1 MAKKKDVTTDNE
13 IFVAQKL
20 AEDELNIN
28 EINKPLEMLDFK
40 SFDNNKDLL
49 DYQQQALINAFRML
63 VAYFRDFKE
72 NKKEFYAFYQKH
84 YSFAHCDFA
93 KKKLNPLL
101 KSHFKVENHCVSFE
115 NFINR
120 LAFYMATGSG
130 KTIVIIKLVEL
141 LSVAIRMGLIPKK
154 NIMFF
159 SANEHLIKQFE
170 KEIEKYNRNKDY
182 FKQIDFKN
190 LKSVTNK
197 DFHHAPKNSFI
208 EKIALFYYR
217 ADLMSDEESKENLL
231 NYKDYWDNGE
241 NYVIL
246 DEAHKGN
253 KTESKRQAIF
263 SLLSLKGFLFNFSA
277 TFTEES
283 DLITAVYNLSVGEWV
298 KLGYGKESVLLKKNN
313 LNAFK
318 ELKDLNDREKEIAL
332 LKALLLLGMQ
342 KRHQT
347 EGYFYDPLMLV
358 FTHSVNVKNSDAEIF
373 FKTLARVI
381 ENDDG
386 SDFLKAKDDLL
397 EELKNPEFLFSDDK
411 DKGYKVN
418 VFKESLKSM
427 DFKGLKEEVFYA
439 SNGHIE
445 VIINPKNNQEIAFKL
460 NTSDKVFCLIRIGDI
475 TEWICE
481 KLKSVKVVSKNLSF
495 KEESYFSQI
504 DKSSINILVGSRTFD
519 TGWDSTRPSVI
530 LFLNIGL
537 DDDAKKLVKQ
547 SFGRGV
553 RIESVKNQR
562 QRLAYL
568 DIDEAIKKDLKPN
581 AAMLETLFVIP
592 TNHASL
598 EAILKIQKESENKG
612 ENRGSWR
619 EIKLEKTPI
628 KHALFV
634 PCYRKEQTNALKIS
648 PSASFKMSEK
658 NFKDLKE
665 YFHLM
670 SEKHFILKHEIY
682 DPKDYTLLK
691 EMIQTAHFKKVPTW
705 HYKDLDHMISEIK
718 GKKGY
723 TLLKDLIQ
731 TAHFKKVSTW
741 HYKDLDHMI
750 SEIKGKLYPNQKVPK
765 DEFNAL
771 DSEKIVHF
779 KRIKVRADKKEELI
793 QTIQEV
799 KEYAP
804 LDKET
809 LRIKIAQGEIDPYD
823 TEKHKQDKTF
833 KVDEAELLKL
843 KEHYYTPLI
852 KAKNCDWLKHV
863 VKVESESDFLEE
875 LLKIVETLQENY
887 DFWAF
892 SKIDEHLDN
901 LFIPYFNNAAERK
914 FFPDFIFWL
923 QKGGTQIICFIDPK
937 GSKHTDYE
945 HKADAYQLFK
955 DKIFN
960 PKNDP
965 NLKIKV
971 VLKFYGDKD
980 DVGERYRDD
989 WIKEGELKDFFLK
1002 QLA

>member
-1 MAKKKDVTTDNE
+1 MAKKKDLTSYNE

-20 AEDELNIN
+20 AEEELNTN
-28 EINKPLEMLDFK
+28 EINEPLERLDFK
-40 SFDNNKDLL
+40 SFDSNKELL

-63 VAYFRDFKE
+63 AAYFRDFKGS
-72 NKKEFYAFYQKH
+72 KKEFYAFYQEH
-84 YSFAHCDFA
+84 YSFAHCDFTH
-93 KKKLNPLL
+93 KKLNPLL
-101 KSHFKVENHCVSFE
+101 KDYFKVENGCVSFE

-159 SANEHLIKQFE
+159 SANENLIKQFE
-170 KEIEKYNRNKDY
+170 KEIEKYNRGKDY
-182 FKQIDFKN
+182 SKQINFKN
-190 LKSVTNK
+190 LKSVTHK
-197 DFHHAPKNSFI
+197 DFHRAPKDSFI
-208 EKIALFYYR
+208 KQIALFYYR

-253 KTESKRQAIF
+253 KSESKRQAIF

-313 LNAFK
+313 LSAFK
-318 ELKDLNDREKEIAL
+318 DLKDLNDREKEIAL

-342 KRHQT
+342 KRYKT
-347 EGYFYDPLMLV
+347 EGYFHDPLMLV
-358 FTHSVNVKNSDAEIF
+358 FTHSVNVENSDAEIF

-386 SDFLKAKDDLL
+386 NDFVKAKEDLL
-397 EELKNPEFLFSDDK
+397 EELKDPEFLFSGNK
-411 DKGYKVN
+411 DKNYKVK
-418 VFKESLKSM
+418 VFKEGLKGM

-439 SNGHIE
+439 NSGYIE

-475 TEWICE
+475 TEWICK

-504 DKSSINILVGSRTFD
+504 DRSSINILVGSRTFE

-568 DIDEAIKKDLKPN
+568 DIDEAIKENLKPN

-598 EAILKIQKESENKG
+598 EAILKIQKESENRG
-612 ENRGSWR
+612 ESRGSWR

-628 KHALFV
+628 KHTLFV
-634 PCYRKEQTNALKIS
+634 PCYKKEQTSILDLPEN
-648 PSASFKMSEK
+648 ASFKMSEK

-665 YFHLM
+665 YFNLM

-682 DPKDYTLLK
+682 DPKDYTQLK
-691 EMIQTAHFKKVPTW
+691 KMIQK
-705 HYKDLDHMISEIK
+705 
-718 GKKGY
+718 
-723 TLLKDLIQ
+723 
-731 TAHFKKVSTW
+731 AHFKKVSTW
-741 HYKDLDHMI
+741 HYKDLDYMI
-750 SEIKGKLYPNQKVPK
+750 AEIKGKLYPNQKVPK

-779 KRIKVRADKKEELI
+779 KRIKVKADKQEALI
-793 QTIQEV
+793 KTIQEV
-799 KEYAP
+799 KEHA
-804 LDKET
+804 
-809 LRIKIAQGEIDPYD
+809 PYD

-833 KVDEAELLKL
+833 KVDGTELLKL

-852 KAKNCDWLKHV
+852 KAKDCDWLKHV
-863 VKVESESDFLEE
+863 VKAKSEIDFLQE
-875 LLKIVETLQENY
+875 LQDQETTKTLQENY

-901 LFIPYFNNAAERK
+901 LFIPYINNVAERR

-923 QKGGTQIICFIDPK
+923 QKDDTQIICFIDPK
-937 GSKHTDYE
+937 GITYAVDWG
-945 HKADAYQLFK
+945 HKADAHKHLFK

-965 NLKIKV
+965 YFKIKV

-980 DVGERYRDD
+980 GVPEDYRDY
-989 WIKEGELKDFFLK
+989 WIQEGKLKDFFLT
-1002 QLA
+1002 LIA

>member
-1 MAKKKDVTTDNE
+1 MAKKKDLTTDNE

-20 AEDELNIN
+20 AEEELNTN
-28 EINKPLEMLDFK
+28 EINEPLERLDFK
-40 SFDNNKDLL
+40 SFDSNKELL

-101 KSHFKVENHCVSFE
+101 KSHFKVENQRVSFE
-115 NFINR
+115 NLINR

-159 SANEHLIKQFE
+159 SANENLIKQFE
-170 KEIEKYNRNKDY
+170 KEIEKYNRGKDY
-182 FKQIDFKN
+182 FKQIDFKS
-190 LKSVTNK
+190 LKSVTHK
-197 DFHHAPKNSFI
+197 DFYRAPKNVLKEM

-217 ADLMSDEESKENLL
+217 ADLINDEESKENLL

-253 KTESKRQAIF
+253 KSESKRQAIF

-313 LNAFK
+313 LSAFK
-318 ELKDLNDREKEIAL
+318 DLKDLNDREKEIAL

-342 KRHQT
+342 KRYKT

-358 FTHSVNVKNSDAEIF
+358 FTHSVNVENSDAEIF

-386 SDFLKAKDDLL
+386 NDFLKAKEDLL
-397 EELKNPEFLFSDDK
+397 EEIKNPEFLFSDDK
-411 DKGYKVN
+411 DKDYKVK
-418 VFKESLKSM
+418 VFKEGLKSM

-568 DIDEAIKKDLKPN
+568 DIDEAIKEKLKPN

-598 EAILKIQKESENKG
+598 EAILKFQKESENKG

-682 DPKDYTLLK
+682 NPKDYTLLK
-691 EMIQTAHFKKVPTW
+691 EMIQTV
-705 HYKDLDHMISEIK
+705 
-718 GKKGY
+718 
-723 TLLKDLIQ
+723 
-731 TAHFKKVSTW
+731 HFKKVSTW
-741 HYKDLDHMI
+741 HYKDLDYMI

-771 DSEKIVHF
+771 DNEKIVHF
-779 KRIKVRADKKEELI
+779 KRVKVKADKKEELVKK
-793 QTIQEV
+793 IQEV

-804 LDKET
+804 LDKE
-809 LRIKIAQGEIDPYD
+809 
-823 TEKHKQDKTF
+823 KHKQDRTF

-863 VKVESESDFLEE
+863 VKVKSESDFLEE
-875 LLKIVETLQENY
+875 LLKITETLQENY

-901 LFIPYFNNAAERK
+901 LFIPYIDNGATERK

-923 QKGGTQIICFIDPK
+923 QKGGAQIICFIDPK

-960 PKNDP
+960 PKDDP

-971 VLKFYGDKD
+971 VLKFYGNKD

>member
-1 MAKKKDVTTDNE
+1 MAKKKDLTTDNE

-20 AEDELNIN
+20 AEEELNAN
-28 EINKPLEMLDFK
+28 EINEPLERLDFK
-40 SFDNNKDLL
+40 SFDSNKELL

-84 YSFAHCDFA
+84 YSFANCDFA

-101 KSHFKVENHCVSFE
+101 KNSFKVENGCVKFE

-159 SANEHLIKQFE
+159 SANENLIKQFE
-170 KEIEKYNRNKDY
+170 KEIERYNRGKDY
-182 FKQIDFKN
+182 SKQIDFKN
-190 LKSVTNK
+190 LKSVTHK
-197 DFHHAPKNSFI
+197 DFFI
-208 EKIALFYYR
+208 EKITLFYYR
-217 ADLMSDEESKENLL
+217 ADLMNDEESKENLL

-253 KTESKRQAIF
+253 KSESKRQAIF

-342 KRHQT
+342 KRYQT
-347 EGYFYDPLMLV
+347 EGYFHDPLMLV

-411 DKGYKVN
+411 DKDYKIK
-418 VFKESLKSM
+418 VFKESLNDM

-439 SNGHIE
+439 NNGHIE

-460 NTSDKVFCLIRIGDI
+460 NTSDKVFCLIKIGDI

-504 DKSSINILVGSRTFD
+504 DKSSINILVGSRTFE

-568 DIDEAIKKDLKPN
+568 DIDEAIKEKLKPN

-598 EAILKIQKESENKG
+598 EAILKFQKESENKG

-634 PCYRKEQTNALKIS
+634 PCYRKEQASILKL
-648 PSASFKMSEK
+648 PESASFKMSEK

-682 DPKDYTLLK
+682 NPKDYTLLK
-691 EMIQTAHFKKVPTW
+691 EMIQTAHFKKV
-705 HYKDLDHMISEIK
+705 
-718 GKKGY
+718 
-723 TLLKDLIQ
+723 
-731 TAHFKKVSTW
+731 STW
-741 HYKDLDHMI
+741 HYKDLDYMI

-765 DEFNAL
+765 DEFNTL

-779 KRIKVRADKKEELI
+779 KRIKVKADKKEELVKA
-793 QTIQEV
+793 IQEV

-804 LDKET
+804 L
-809 LRIKIAQGEIDPYD
+809 D

-833 KVDEAELLKL
+833 KVDDAELLKL

-863 VKVESESDFLEE
+863 VKVKSESDFLEE
-875 LLKIVETLQENY
+875 LLKITETLQENY

-901 LFIPYFNNAAERK
+901 LFIPYIDNAAERH

-923 QKGGTQIICFIDPK
+923 EKGGTQIICFIDPK

-971 VLKFYGDKD
+971 VLKFYGNKD

>member
-1 MAKKKDVTTDNE
+1 MAKKKDLTTDNE

-20 AEDELNIN
+20 AEDELNTN
-28 EINKPLEMLDFK
+28 EINEPLEMLDFK
-40 SFDNNKDLL
+40 SFDSNKELL

-63 VAYFRDFKE
+63 VAYFKDFKGS
-72 NKKEFYAFYQKH
+72 KKEFYAFYQKH
-84 YSFAHCDFA
+84 YSFANCDFA

-159 SANEHLIKQFE
+159 SANENLIKQFE

-182 FKQIDFKN
+182 SKQIDFKN
-190 LKSVTNK
+190 LKSVKNK
-197 DFHHAPKNSFI
+197 DFYHASKDFFQ
-208 EKIALFYYR
+208 KIVLFYYR
-217 ADLMSDEESKENLL
+217 ADLMNDEESKENLL

-263 SLLSLKGFLFNFSA
+263 SLLSLRGFLFNFSA

-342 KRHQT
+342 KRYKV

-373 FKTLARVI
+373 FKTLVRVI

-397 EELKNPEFLFSDDK
+397 EELKKPEFLFSDGK
-411 DKGYKVN
+411 DQDYKIE
-418 VFKESLKSM
+418 VFKESLNRL

-475 TEWICE
+475 TEWIYE

-568 DIDEAIKKDLKPN
+568 DIDEAIKDKLKPN
-581 AAMLETLFVIP
+581 AAMLETLFVIA
-592 TNHASL
+592 TKS
-598 EAILKIQKESENKG
+598 ESVKAILDLKEESSDP
-612 ENRGSWR
+612 SWC
-619 EIKLEKTPI
+619 EVELEKTHI
-628 KHALFV
+628 DHALLFV
-634 PCYRKEQTNALKIS
+634 PCYQEKSIKATDLQS
-648 PSASFKMSEK
+648 GSFKMSEK

-691 EMIQTAHFKKVPTW
+691 EMIQ
-705 HYKDLDHMISEIK
+705 E
-718 GKKGY
+718 
-723 TLLKDLIQ
+723 
-731 TAHFKKVSTW
+731 AHFKKVSTW
-741 HYKDLDHMI
+741 HYKDLDYMI

-771 DSEKIVHF
+771 DNEKIVHF
-779 KRIKVRADKKEELI
+779 KRVKVRADKKEKLI

-804 LDKET
+804 LDKERT
-809 LRIKIAQGEIDPYD
+809 KIAQGEIDPYD
-823 TEKHKQDKTF
+823 TEKHKQNKTF
-833 KVDEAELLKL
+833 KVDDAELLKL

-863 VKVESESDFLEE
+863 VKVKSESDFLEE
-875 LLKIVETLQENY
+875 LLKITETLQENY

-901 LFIPYFNNAAERK
+901 LFIPYFNNATERK

-923 QKGGTQIICFIDPK
+923 QKGGTQIICFVDPK

-960 PKNDP
+960 PKDNP
-965 NLKIKV
+965 HFKIQV
-971 VLKFYGDKD
+971 VLKFYGNKD
-980 DVGERYRDD
+980 GVGERYRDD
-989 WIKEGELKDFFLK
+989 WIKKGKLKDFFLTLK
-1002 QLA
+1002 A

>member
-1 MAKKKDVTTDNE
+1 MAKKKDLTTDNE

-20 AEDELNIN
+20 AEEELNTN
-28 EINKPLEMLDFK
+28 EINEPLERLDFK
-40 SFDNNKDLL
+40 SFDSNKELL

-63 VAYFRDFKE
+63 IAYFRDFKE

-84 YSFAHCDFA
+84 YSFANCDFA

-101 KSHFKVENHCVSFE
+101 KNSFKVENGCVSFE

-141 LSVAIRMGLIPKK
+141 LSVAIRIGLIPKK

-159 SANEHLIKQFE
+159 SANENLIKQFE
-170 KEIEKYNRNKDY
+170 KEIEKYNRGKDY
-182 FKQIDFKN
+182 FKQIDFKS
-190 LKSVTNK
+190 LKSVTHK
-197 DFHHAPKNSFI
+197 DFYRAPKDFFI

-217 ADLMSDEESKENLL
+217 ADLMNDEESKENLL

-253 KTESKRQAIF
+253 KSESKRQAIF

-342 KRHQT
+342 KRYQT

-411 DKGYKVN
+411 DKDYKVK
-418 VFKESLKSM
+418 VFKEGLKSM

-439 SNGHIE
+439 NNGHIE

-460 NTSDKVFCLIRIGDI
+460 NTSDKVFCLIKIGDI

-504 DKSSINILVGSRTFD
+504 DKSSINILVGSRTFE

-568 DIDEAIKKDLKPN
+568 DIDGAIKKALKPN

-592 TNHASL
+592 TNYASL
-598 EAILKIQKESENKG
+598 EAILKFQKESENKG

-634 PCYRKEQTNALKIS
+634 PCYRKEQTSILKL
-648 PSASFKMSEK
+648 PESASFKMSEK

-682 DPKDYTLLK
+682 DPKDYK
-691 EMIQTAHFKKVPTW
+691 QFKDMIQQAHFN
-705 HYKDLDHMISEIK
+705 
-718 GKKGY
+718 
-723 TLLKDLIQ
+723 
-731 TAHFKKVSTW
+731 KVSTW
-741 HYKDLDHMI
+741 HYKDLDYMI

-771 DSEKIVHF
+771 DDEKIVHF
-779 KRIKVRADKKEELI
+779 KRVKVRADKKEKLI

-799 KEYAP
+799 EEYAP

-809 LRIKIAQGEIDPYD
+809 LRMKIAQGEIDID
-823 TEKHKQDKTF
+823 NIDKHKQDRTF
-833 KVDEAELLKL
+833 KVDGAELLKL

-875 LLKIVETLQENY
+875 LLKITETLQENY

-901 LFIPYFNNAAERK
+901 LFIPYIDNAAERR

-937 GSKHTDYE
+937 GTEHTSSLR
-945 HKADAYQLFK
+945 KAYWYKKLFK

-980 DVGERYRDD
+980 KVVEGRDL
-989 WIKEGELKDFFLK
+989 WIKKGELKDFFLK

>member
-20 AEDELNIN
+20 AEEELDTN
-28 EINKPLEMLDFK
+28 EINDPLEMLDFK
-40 SFDNNKDLL
+40 SFDSNKELL

-63 VAYFRDFKE
+63 IAYFRDFKE

-84 YSFAHCDFA
+84 YSFANCDFA

-101 KSHFKVENHCVSFE
+101 KSYFKVENHCVKFE

-170 KEIEKYNRNKDY
+170 KEIEKYNRGKDY

-190 LKSVTNK
+190 LKSVKNK
-197 DFHHAPKNSFI
+197 DFYHSPKDSLMK
-208 EKIALFYYR
+208 KIALFYYR
-217 ADLMSDEESKENLL
+217 ADLMNDESKENLL

-298 KLGYGKESVLLKKNN
+298 KLGYGKESVLLKKND

-342 KRHQT
+342 KRYKV

-381 ENDDG
+381 ENDDE
-386 SDFLKAKDDLL
+386 SDFNRAKDDLL
-397 EELKNPEFLFSDDK
+397 EELKAPEFLFSDGKDQK
-411 DKGYKVN
+411 DKIE
-418 VFKESLKSM
+418 VFKKSLNDM
-427 DFKGLKEEVFYA
+427 DFKGLKEEVFYV

-460 NTSDKVFCLIRIGDI
+460 NTSDKVFCLIKIGDI
-475 TEWICE
+475 TEWIRE

-504 DKSSINILVGSRTFD
+504 DESSINILVGSRAFD

-547 SFGRGV
+547 SFGRGS

-568 DIDEAIKKDLKPN
+568 EIDEAVKDSLKPN

-592 TNHASL
+592 TNYASL
-598 EAILKIQKESENKG
+598 EAILKFQKESENKG
-612 ENRGSWR
+612 ENRGSWH

-634 PCYRKEQTNALKIS
+634 PCYRKEQTNALKIP

-682 DPKDYTLLK
+682 DPKDYELLK
-691 EMIQTAHFKKVPTW
+691 NMIQTAHFKKVPTW
-705 HYKDLDHMISEIK
+705 HYKDLD
-718 GKKGY
+718 Y
-723 TLLKDLIQ
+723 
-731 TAHFKKVSTW
+731 
-741 HYKDLDHMI
+741 MI

-771 DSEKIVHF
+771 DNEKIVHF
-779 KRIKVRADKKEELI
+779 KRVKVRADKKEELI

-809 LRIKIAQGEIDPYD
+809 LRTKIAQGEIDID
-823 TEKHKQDKTF
+823 NIDKHKQDRTF

-863 VKVESESDFLEE
+863 VKVKSESDFLEE
-875 LLKIVETLQENY
+875 LLKITETLQENY

-901 LFIPYFNNAAERK
+901 LFIPYIDNGATERR

-923 QKGGTQIICFIDPK
+923 QKSGTQFICFIDPK
-937 GSKHTDYE
+937 GTEHTSGLR
-945 HKADAYQLFK
+945 KADAYKLFK

-965 NLKIKV
+965 NFKIKV
-971 VLKFYGDKD
+971 VLKFYGNKD
-980 DVGERYRDD
+980 RVPERYRND

>member
-1 MAKKKDVTTDNE
+1 MK
-13 IFVAQKL
+13 
-20 AEDELNIN
+20 
-28 EINKPLEMLDFK
+28 
-40 SFDNNKDLL
+40 
-49 DYQQQALINAFRML
+49 
-63 VAYFRDFKE
+63 
-72 NKKEFYAFYQKH
+72 
-84 YSFAHCDFA
+84 
-93 KKKLNPLL
+93 
-101 KSHFKVENHCVSFE
+101 FE

-159 SANEHLIKQFE
+159 SANENLIKQFE
-170 KEIEKYNRNKDY
+170 KEIEKYNRGKD
-182 FKQIDFKN
+182 FSKQIDFKN
-190 LKSVTNK
+190 LKKVTHK
-197 DFHHAPKNSFI
+197 DFHRAPKDSFI
-208 EKIALFYYR
+208 KQIALFYYR

-253 KTESKRQAIF
+253 KSESKRQAIF

-283 DLITAVYNLSVGEWV
+283 DLITAVYNLIVGEWV

-318 ELKDLNDREKEIAL
+318 DLKDLNDREKEIAL
-332 LKALLLLGMQ
+332 FKALLLLGIQ
-342 KRHQT
+342 KRYKI
-347 EGYFYDPLMLV
+347 EGYFHDPLMLV

-373 FKTLARVI
+373 FKTLVRVI

-411 DKGYKVN
+411 DKDYKVK
-418 VFKESLKSM
+418 VFKEGLKSM

-460 NTSDKVFCLIRIGDI
+460 NTSDKVFCLIKIGDI

-504 DKSSINILVGSRTFD
+504 DRSSINILVGSRTFE

-568 DIDEAIKKDLKPN
+568 DIDEAIKENLKPN

-598 EAILKIQKESENKG
+598 EAILKIQKESENRG
-612 ENRGSWR
+612 ESRGSWR

-628 KHALFV
+628 KHTLFV
-634 PCYRKEQTNALKIS
+634 PCYKKEQTSILDLPEN
-648 PSASFKMSEK
+648 ASFKMSEK

-665 YFHLM
+665 YFNLM

-682 DPKDYTLLK
+682 DPKDYTQLK
-691 EMIQTAHFKKVPTW
+691 KMIQK
-705 HYKDLDHMISEIK
+705 
-718 GKKGY
+718 
-723 TLLKDLIQ
+723 
-731 TAHFKKVSTW
+731 AHFKKVSTW
-741 HYKDLDHMI
+741 HYKDLDYMI
-750 SEIKGKLYPNQKVPK
+750 AEIKGKLYPNQKVPK
-765 DEFNAL
+765 DEFNTL
-771 DSEKIVHF
+771 NSEKIVHF
-779 KRIKVRADKKEELI
+779 KRIKVKADKQEALI
-793 QTIQEV
+793 KTIQEV
-799 KEYAP
+799 KEHAP

-809 LRIKIAQGEIDPYD
+809 LIKKIVHG
-823 TEKHKQDKTF
+823 
-833 KVDEAELLKL
+833 AELLKL

-852 KAKNCDWLKHV
+852 KAKDCDWLKHV
-863 VKVESESDFLEE
+863 VKAKSEIDFLQE
-875 LLKIVETLQENY
+875 LQDQETTKTLQENY

-901 LFIPYFNNAAERK
+901 LFIPYINNVAERR

-923 QKGGTQIICFIDPK
+923 QKDDTQIICFIDPK
-937 GSKHTDYE
+937 GITYAVDWG
-945 HKADAYQLFK
+945 HKADAHKHLFK

-965 NLKIKV
+965 YFKIKV

-980 DVGERYRDD
+980 GVPEDYRDY
-989 WIKEGELKDFFLK
+989 WIQEGKLKDFFLT
-1002 QLA
+1002 LIA

>member
-1 MAKKKDVTTDNE
+1 MAKKKDLTSYNE

-20 AEDELNIN
+20 AEDELNTN
-28 EINKPLEMLDFK
+28 EINEPLERLDFK
-40 SFDNNKDLL
+40 SFDSNKELL

-72 NKKEFYAFYQKH
+72 NKKEFYAFYQEH
-84 YSFAHCDFA
+84 YSFANCDFTH
-93 KKKLNPLL
+93 KKLNPLL
-101 KSHFKVENHCVSFE
+101 KSHFKVENQRVSFE

-154 NIMFF
+154 NVMFF
-159 SANEHLIKQFE
+159 SANENLIKQFE
-170 KEIEKYNRNKDY
+170 KKIEKYNRGKD
-182 FKQIDFKN
+182 FSKQIDFKN
-190 LKSVTNK
+190 LKSITHQ
-197 DFHHAPKNSFI
+197 DFHRAPKGFF

-253 KTESKRQAIF
+253 KSESKRQAIF

-318 ELKDLNDREKEIAL
+318 DLKDLNDREKEIAL

-342 KRHQT
+342 KRYKT

-358 FTHSVNVKNSDAEIF
+358 FTHSVNVENSDAEIF
-373 FKTLARVI
+373 FKTLVRVI

-386 SDFLKAKDDLL
+386 NDFSKAKEDLL
-397 EELKNPEFLFSDDK
+397 EEIKNPEFLFSDDK
-411 DKGYKVN
+411 DKDYKVK

-439 SNGHIE
+439 NNGHIE

-460 NTSDKVFCLIRIGDI
+460 NTSDKVFCLIKIGDI

-504 DKSSINILVGSRTFD
+504 DRSSINILVGSRTFE

-568 DIDEAIKKDLKPN
+568 DIDEAIKKDLKSN

-598 EAILKIQKESENKG
+598 EAILTIQKESENGG

-619 EIKLEKTPI
+619 EITLEKTPI

-634 PCYRKEQTNALKIS
+634 PCYRKEPTSILEL
-648 PSASFKMSEK
+648 PESASFKMSEK
-658 NFKDLKE
+658 NFKDLKK
-665 YFHLM
+665 YFNLM

-682 DPKDYTLLK
+682 DPKDYATLK
-691 EMIQTAHFKKVPTW
+691 DMIQKVRV
-705 HYKDLDHMISEIK
+705 
-718 GKKGY
+718 
-723 TLLKDLIQ
+723 
-731 TAHFKKVSTW
+731 KKVSTW
-741 HYKDLDHMI
+741 HYKDLDYMI
-750 SEIKGKLYPNQKVPK
+750 SEIKGRLYPNQKVPK
-765 DEFNAL
+765 DEFNTL
-771 DSEKIVHF
+771 DNEKIVHF
-779 KRIKVRADKKEELI
+779 KRIKVKADKQEALI
-793 QTIQEV
+793 KTIQEV
-799 KEYAP
+799 KEHVP

-833 KVDEAELLKL
+833 EVGDAELLKL

-852 KAKNCDWLKHV
+852 KAKDCDWLKHV
-863 VKVESESDFLEE
+863 VKVKSEIDFLQE
-875 LLKIVETLQENY
+875 LQDQETTKTLQENY

-901 LFIPYFNNAAERK
+901 LFIPYINDATERC

-923 QKGGTQIICFIDPK
+923 QKGDTQIICFIDPK
-937 GSKHTDYE
+937 GITYADYE
-945 HKADAYQLFK
+945 HKADAYKLFK

-965 NLKIKV
+965 HFKIKV

-980 DVGERYRDD
+980 RVGDNYRDY
-989 WIKEGELKDFFLK
+989 WIQKGKLNDFFLTLK
-1002 QLA
+1002 D

>member
-1 MAKKKDVTTDNE
+1 MAKKKDLTSYNE

-20 AEDELNIN
+20 AEDELNTN
-28 EINKPLEMLDFK
+28 EINEPLERLDFK
-40 SFDNNKDLL
+40 SFDSNKELL

-84 YSFAHCDFA
+84 YSFAHCDFTH
-93 KKKLNPLL
+93 KKLNHLL
-101 KSHFKVENHCVSFE
+101 KSHFKVENKCVSFE

-141 LSVAIRMGLIPKK
+141 LSVAMGMGLIPKK

-159 SANEHLIKQFE
+159 STNENLIKQFE
-170 KEIEKYNRNKDY
+170 KEIEKYNRGKDY
-182 FKQIDFKN
+182 FKQIDFKS

-197 DFHHAPKNSFI
+197 DFYHAPKDSFI
-208 EKIALFYYR
+208 KQIALFYYR
-217 ADLMSDEESKENLL
+217 ADLMNDEESKENLL

-253 KTESKRQAIF
+253 KSESKRQAIF

-283 DLITAVYNLSVGEWV
+283 DLITSVYNLSVGEWV

-313 LNAFK
+313 LSAFK

-342 KRHQT
+342 KRYKT
-347 EGYFYDPLMLV
+347 EGYFHDPLMLV

-386 SDFLKAKDDLL
+386 SDFVKAKEDLL
-397 EELKNPEFLFSDDK
+397 EELKDPEFLFSDDK

-568 DIDEAIKKDLKPN
+568 DIDEAIKEKLKPN

-598 EAILKIQKESENKG
+598 EAILKFQKESENRS

-628 KHALFV
+628 KHDLFV
-634 PCYRKEQTNALKIS
+634 PCYRKEPTSILKI
-648 PSASFKMSEK
+648 PESASFKMSEK

-665 YFHLM
+665 YFNLM

-682 DPKDYTLLK
+682 DPKDYATLK
-691 EMIQTAHFKKVPTW
+691 EM
-705 HYKDLDHMISEIK
+705 
-718 GKKGY
+718 
-723 TLLKDLIQ
+723 IQ

-741 HYKDLDHMI
+741 HYKDLDYMI

-771 DSEKIVHF
+771 DNEKIVHF
-779 KRIKVRADKKEELI
+779 KRVKVRADKKEKLI

-809 LRIKIAQGEIDPYD
+809 LRKKIAQGEIDLDD
-823 TEKHKQDKTF
+823 TEKHKQDRTF

-863 VKVESESDFLEE
+863 VKVKSESDFLEE
-875 LLKIVETLQENY
+875 LLKITETLQENY

-901 LFIPYFNNAAERK
+901 LFIPYINNATERC

-923 QKGGTQIICFIDPK
+923 EKGGTQIICFIDPK

-945 HKADAYQLFK
+945 HKADAYKLFK
-955 DKIFN
+955 DKIFSS
-960 PKNDP
+960 KDDP
-965 NLKIKV
+965 NFKIKV

-980 DVGERYRDD
+980 GVADGYRDY

>member
-1 MAKKKDVTTDNE
+1 MN
-13 IFVAQKL
+13 
-20 AEDELNIN
+20 
-28 EINKPLEMLDFK
+28 
-40 SFDNNKDLL
+40 
-49 DYQQQALINAFRML
+49 
-63 VAYFRDFKE
+63 
-72 NKKEFYAFYQKH
+72 
-84 YSFAHCDFA
+84 
-93 KKKLNPLL
+93 
-101 KSHFKVENHCVSFE
+101 
-115 NFINR
+115 
-120 LAFYMATGSG
+120 
-130 KTIVIIKLVEL
+130 
-141 LSVAIRMGLIPKK
+141 
-154 NIMFF
+154 
-159 SANEHLIKQFE
+159 
-170 KEIEKYNRNKDY
+170 
-182 FKQIDFKN
+182 
-190 LKSVTNK
+190 
-197 DFHHAPKNSFI
+197 
-208 EKIALFYYR
+208 
-217 ADLMSDEESKENLL
+217 DEESKENLL

-253 KTESKRQAIF
+253 KSESKRQAIF

-342 KRHQT
+342 KRYQT

-373 FKTLARVI
+373 FKALVRVI

-386 SDFLKAKDDLL
+386 SDFLKAKEDLL

-411 DKGYKVN
+411 DKDYKVK
-418 VFKESLKSM
+418 VFKEGLKNM
-427 DFKGLKEEVFYA
+427 DFKDLKEEVFYA
-439 SNGHIE
+439 NNGHIE

-504 DKSSINILVGSRTFD
+504 DKSSINILVGSRTFE

-568 DIDEAIKKDLKPN
+568 DIDGAIKEALKPN
-581 AAMLETLFVIP
+581 AAMLETLFVVP
-592 TNHASL
+592 TNYASL
-598 EAILKIQKESENKG
+598 EAILKFQKESENKG

-634 PCYRKEQTNALKIS
+634 PCYRKEQTSIS
-648 PSASFKMSEK
+648 ELPESASFKMSEK

-682 DPKDYTLLK
+682 NPKD
-691 EMIQTAHFKKVPTW
+691 
-705 HYKDLDHMISEIK
+705 
-718 GKKGY
+718 Y

-741 HYKDLDHMI
+741 HYKDLDYMI

-779 KRIKVRADKKEELI
+779 KRIKVKADKKEELVK
-793 QTIQEV
+793 TIQEV

-804 LDKET
+804 LDKE
-809 LRIKIAQGEIDPYD
+809 RMKIAQGEIDID
-823 TEKHKQDKTF
+823 NIDKHKQDRTF

-863 VKVESESDFLEE
+863 VKVESEIDFLKE
-875 LLKIVETLQENY
+875 LQETETIKTLQENY

-901 LFIPYFNNAAERK
+901 LFIPYINNATERC

-945 HKADAYQLFK
+945 HKADAYKLFK

-960 PKNDP
+960 PKDDP
-965 NLKIKV
+965 HFKIKV

-980 DVGERYRDD
+980 DVGERYRDL
-989 WIKEGELKDFFLK
+989 WIEKGKLEYFFLD
-1002 QLA
+1002 LNN

>member
-1 MAKKKDVTTDNE
+1 MAKKKDLISYNE

-20 AEDELNIN
+20 AEDELNTN
-28 EINKPLEMLDFK
+28 EINEPLERLDFK
-40 SFDNNKDLL
+40 SFDSNKELL

-72 NKKEFYAFYQKH
+72 NKKEFYAFYQEH
-84 YSFAHCDFA
+84 YSFANCDFTN
-93 KKKLNPLL
+93 KKLNHLL
-101 KSHFKVENHCVSFE
+101 KSHFKVENQRVGFE

-141 LSVAIRMGLIPKK
+141 LSVAMGMGLIPKK

-159 SANEHLIKQFE
+159 SANENLIKQFE
-170 KEIEKYNRNKDY
+170 KEIEKYNRGKD
-182 FKQIDFKN
+182 FSKQIDFKN
-190 LKSVTNK
+190 LKEVTHK
-197 DFHHAPKNSFI
+197 DFHRAPKGFF

-253 KTESKRQAIF
+253 KSESKRQAIF

-283 DLITAVYNLSVGEWV
+283 DLITSVYNLSVGEWV

-313 LNAFK
+313 LSAFK
-318 ELKDLNDREKEIAL
+318 DLKDLNDREKEIAL

-342 KRHQT
+342 KRYKT
-347 EGYFYDPLMLV
+347 EGYFHDPLMLV
-358 FTHSVNVKNSDAEIF
+358 FTHSVNVENSDAEIF
-373 FKTLARVI
+373 FKTLVRVI
-381 ENDDG
+381 ENDNG
-386 SDFLKAKDDLL
+386 NDFLKAKEDLL
-397 EELKNPEFLFSDDK
+397 EELKDPEFLFSANKDK
-411 DKGYKVN
+411 DYKVK
-418 VFKESLKSM
+418 VFKEGLKSM

-460 NTSDKVFCLIRIGDI
+460 NTSDKVFCLIKIGDI

-504 DKSSINILVGSRTFD
+504 DKSSINILVGSRTFE

-553 RIESVKNQR
+553 RIESLKNQR

-598 EAILKIQKESENKG
+598 EAILKIQKESENRG
-612 ENRGSWR
+612 ENRGFWR

-634 PCYRKEQTNALKIS
+634 PCYRKEPTSILKI
-648 PSASFKMSEK
+648 PESASFKMSEK

-665 YFHLM
+665 CFNLM

-682 DPKDYTLLK
+682 DPKDYATLK
-691 EMIQTAHFKKVPTW
+691 DMIQK
-705 HYKDLDHMISEIK
+705 
-718 GKKGY
+718 
-723 TLLKDLIQ
+723 
-731 TAHFKKVSTW
+731 AHFKKVSTW
-741 HYKDLDHMI
+741 HYKDLDYMI
-750 SEIKGKLYPNQKVPK
+750 SEIKGRLYPNQKVPK

-771 DSEKIVHF
+771 DNEKIVHF
-779 KRIKVRADKKEELI
+779 KRIKVKADKQEALI
-793 QTIQEV
+793 KTIQEV
-799 KEYAP
+799 KEYTP
-804 LDKET
+804 LDKE
-809 LRIKIAQGEIDPYD
+809 RIKIAQGEIDPYD

-833 KVDEAELLKL
+833 KVDGAELLKL

-852 KAKNCDWLKHV
+852 KAKDCDWLKHV
-863 VKVESESDFLEE
+863 VKVKSEIDFLQE
-875 LLKIVETLQENY
+875 LQDQETTKTLQENY

-901 LFIPYFNNAAERK
+901 LFIPYINNVAERH

-923 QKGGTQIICFIDPK
+923 QKGDTQIICFIDPK
-937 GSKHTDYE
+937 GITYADYE
-945 HKADAYQLFK
+945 HKADAHKLFK

-960 PKNDP
+960 PKNNP
-965 NLKIKV
+965 HFKIKV
-971 VLKFYGDKD
+971 VLKFYGNKDKVAD
-980 DVGERYRDD
+980 GYRDY
-989 WIKEGELKDFFLK
+989 WIQKGKLNDFFLTLK
-1002 QLA
+1002 S

>member
-1 MAKKKDVTTDNE
+1 MAKKKDLTTHNE

-20 AEDELNIN
+20 AEEELNTN
-28 EINKPLEMLDFK
+28 EINEPLEMLDFK
-40 SFDNNKDLL
+40 SFDSNKELL

-63 VAYFRDFKE
+63 IAYFRDFKE

-84 YSFAHCDFA
+84 YSFANCDFA
-93 KKKLNPLL
+93 KKKLNHLL
-101 KSHFKVENHCVSFE
+101 KNSFKVENNCVKFE

-141 LSVAIRMGLIPKK
+141 LSVAMGMGLIPKK

-182 FKQIDFKN
+182 SKQIDFKN
-190 LKSVTNK
+190 LKSVKNK
-197 DFHHAPKNSFI
+197 DFYRASNDVLMK
-208 EKIALFYYR
+208 KIILFYYR
-217 ADLMSDEESKENLL
+217 ADLMNDEESKENLL
-231 NYKDYWDNGE
+231 NYKDCWDNGE

-263 SLLSLKGFLFNFSA
+263 SLLSLRGFLFNFSA

-332 LKALLLLGMQ
+332 LKALLLLSMQ
-342 KRHQT
+342 KRYKT
-347 EGYFYDPLMLV
+347 EGYFHNPLMLV

-386 SDFLKAKDDLL
+386 SDFLKAKEDLL
-397 EELKNPEFLFSDDK
+397 EELKNPEFLFSDGK
-411 DKGYKVN
+411 EQKYKVE
-418 VFKESLKSM
+418 VFKEGLKSM

-460 NTSDKVFCLIRIGDI
+460 NTSDKVFCLIKIGDI

-568 DIDEAIKKDLKPN
+568 EIDEAIKKNLKPN

-598 EAILKIQKESENKG
+598 EAILKFQKESESGG

-628 KHALFV
+628 EHALFV

-682 DPKDYTLLK
+682 DPKDY
-691 EMIQTAHFKKVPTW
+691 A
-705 HYKDLDHMISEIK
+705 
-718 GKKGY
+718 
-723 TLLKDLIQ
+723 LLKDLIQ

-741 HYKDLDHMI
+741 HYKDLDYMI

-771 DSEKIVHF
+771 DNEKIVHF
-779 KRIKVRADKKEELI
+779 KRVKVKADKKEKLI

-809 LRIKIAQGEIDPYD
+809 LRMKIAQGEIDPYD
-823 TEKHKQDKTF
+823 TEKHKQNKTF
-833 KVDEAELLKL
+833 KLEDAELLKL

-863 VKVESESDFLEE
+863 VKVKSESDFLEE
-875 LLKIVETLQENY
+875 LLKITETLQENY

-901 LFIPYFNNAAERK
+901 LFIPYIDNGTEI
-914 FFPDFIFWL
+914 FP
-923 QKGGTQIICFIDPK
+923 
-937 GSKHTDYE
+937 
-945 HKADAYQLFK
+945 
-955 DKIFN
+955 
-960 PKNDP
+960 
-965 NLKIKV
+965 
-971 VLKFYGDKD
+971 
-980 DVGERYRDD
+980 
-989 WIKEGELKDFFLK
+989 
-1002 QLA
+1002 

>member
-1 MAKKKDVTTDNE
+1 MAKKKDLTSYNE

-20 AEDELNIN
+20 AEEELNTN
-28 EINKPLEMLDFK
+28 EINEPLERLDFK
-40 SFDNNKDLL
+40 SFDSNKELL

-72 NKKEFYAFYQKH
+72 NKKEFYAFYQEH
-84 YSFAHCDFA
+84 YSFANCDFTH
-93 KKKLNPLL
+93 KKLNPLL
-101 KSHFKVENHCVSFE
+101 KSHFKVENQCVSFE

-120 LAFYMATGSG
+120 LGFYMATGSG

-159 SANEHLIKQFE
+159 SANENLIKQFE
-170 KEIEKYNRNKDY
+170 KEIERYNRGKD
-182 FKQIDFKN
+182 FSKQIDFKN
-190 LKSVTNK
+190 LKSITHK
-197 DFHHAPKNSFI
+197 DFHRAPKNSLV

-217 ADLMSDEESKENLL
+217 ADLMNDEESKENLL

-253 KTESKRQAIF
+253 KSESKRQAIF

-318 ELKDLNDREKEIAL
+318 DLKDLNDREKEIAL

-342 KRHQT
+342 KRYKT
-347 EGYFYDPLMLV
+347 EGYFHDPLMLV
-358 FTHSVNVKNSDAEIF
+358 FTHSVNVENSDAEIF

-386 SDFLKAKDDLL
+386 NDFSKAKEDLL
-397 EELKNPEFLFSDDK
+397 EEIKDPEFLFSDDK
-411 DKGYKVN
+411 DKDYKVK
-418 VFKESLKSM
+418 VFKEGLKSM

-504 DKSSINILVGSRTFD
+504 DRSSINILVGSRTFE

-598 EAILKIQKESENKG
+598 EAILKIQKESENGG

-634 PCYRKEQTNALKIS
+634 PCYRKEPTSVLELPES
-648 PSASFKMSEK
+648 TSFKMSEK

-665 YFHLM
+665 CFNLM

-682 DPKDYTLLK
+682 DPKDYMTLK
-691 EMIQTAHFKKVPTW
+691 DMIQKVRV
-705 HYKDLDHMISEIK
+705 
-718 GKKGY
+718 
-723 TLLKDLIQ
+723 
-731 TAHFKKVSTW
+731 KKVSTW
-741 HYKDLDHMI
+741 HYKDLDYMI

-765 DEFNAL
+765 DEFNTL
-771 DSEKIVHF
+771 DNEKIVHF
-779 KRIKVRADKKEELI
+779 KRIKVKADKQEALI
-793 QTIQEV
+793 KTIQEV
-799 KEYAP
+799 KEHVP

-823 TEKHKQDKTF
+823 IEKHKQNKTF
-833 KVDEAELLKL
+833 KVDGAELLKL

-852 KAKNCDWLKHV
+852 KAKDCDWLKHV
-863 VKVESESDFLEE
+863 VKVKSEIDFLQE
-875 LLKIVETLQENY
+875 LQDQETTKTLQENY

-901 LFIPYFNNAAERK
+901 LFIPYINDATERC

-923 QKGGTQIICFIDPK
+923 QKGDTQIICFIDPK
-937 GSKHTDYE
+937 GITYADYE
-945 HKADAYQLFK
+945 HKADAYKLFK
-955 DKIFN
+955 DKVFSS
-960 PKNDP
+960 KDDP
-965 NLKIKV
+965 NFKIKV

-980 DVGERYRDD
+980 GVADGYRDY
-989 WIKEGELKDFFLK
+989 WIKKGKLNDFFLT
-1002 QLA
+1002 LIA

>member
-1 MAKKKDVTTDNE
+1 MAKKKDLTTDNE

-20 AEDELNIN
+20 AEEELDTN
-28 EINKPLEMLDFK
+28 EINEPLEMLDFK
-40 SFDNNKDLL
+40 SFDSNKELL

-63 VAYFRDFKE
+63 TAYFRDFKE

-84 YSFAHCDFA
+84 YSFANCDFA
-93 KKKLNPLL
+93 KKKFNPLL

-170 KEIEKYNRNKDY
+170 KEIEKYNRGKDY
-182 FKQIDFKN
+182 FKQIDFKS
-190 LKSVTNK
+190 LKSVTHK
-197 DFHHAPKNSFI
+197 DFHRAPKDLV
-208 EKIALFYYR
+208 EKITLFYYR
-217 ADLMSDEESKENLL
+217 ADLMNDEESKENLL

-253 KTESKRQAIF
+253 KSESKRQAIF

-313 LNAFK
+313 LSAFK

-342 KRHQT
+342 KRYRK

-373 FKTLARVI
+373 FKTLACVI

-386 SDFLKAKDDLL
+386 SDFLKAKEDLL
-397 EELKNPEFLFSDDK
+397 EELKNPEFLFSDGK
-411 DKGYKVN
+411 DKGYKVKI
-418 VFKESLKSM
+418 FKEGLKSM

-439 SNGHIE
+439 NNGHIE

-568 DIDEAIKKDLKPN
+568 EIDESIKKALKPH

-598 EAILKIQKESENKG
+598 EAILKFQKESENKG

-648 PSASFKMSEK
+648 PSASFKMSAK

-682 DPKDYTLLK
+682 NLKDYALLK
-691 EMIQTAHFKKVPTW
+691 EM
-705 HYKDLDHMISEIK
+705 
-718 GKKGY
+718 
-723 TLLKDLIQ
+723 IQ

-741 HYKDLDHMI
+741 HYKDLDYMI
-750 SEIKGKLYPNQKVPK
+750 FEIKGKLYPNQKVPK

-779 KRIKVRADKKEELI
+779 KRVKVKADKKEKLI

-804 LDKET
+804 LDKE
-809 LRIKIAQGEIDPYD
+809 RIKIAQGEIDPYD
-823 TEKHKQDKTF
+823 TEKHKQDRTF

-863 VKVESESDFLEE
+863 VKVESEIDFLKE
-875 LLKIVETLQENY
+875 LQETETMKTLQENY

-901 LFIPYFNNAAERK
+901 LFIPYIDNAAERK

-923 QKGGTQIICFIDPK
+923 QKGNTQIICFIDPK
-937 GSKHTDYE
+937 GTKIAEYE
-945 HKADAYQLFK
+945 HKADWYKKLFK
-955 DKIFN
+955 DKVFSS
-960 PKNDP
+960 KDDP
-965 NLKIKV
+965 NSKIKV
-971 VLKFYGDKD
+971 VLKFYGNKD

>member
-1 MAKKKDVTTDNE
+1 MAKKKQQDLTGNE

-20 AEDELNIN
+20 AEDEFNAN
-28 EINKPLEMLDFK
+28 EINEPLEMLDFK
-40 SFDNNKDLL
+40 SFDNNKELL

-72 NKKEFYAFYQKH
+72 SKKAFYAFYQEH
-84 YSFAHCDFA
+84 YSFANCDFTH
-93 KKKLNPLL
+93 KKLNPLL
-101 KSHFKVENHCVSFE
+101 KNYFKVKNHCVSFE

-141 LSVAIRMGLIPKK
+141 LSVAMGMDLIPKK

-159 SANEHLIKQFE
+159 SANENLIKQFE
-170 KEIEKYNRNKDY
+170 REIEKYNKDKDY
-182 FKQIDFKN
+182 SKKIDFKN

-197 DFHHAPKNSFI
+197 DFHRASKNSLMEQI
-208 EKIALFYYR
+208 TLFYYR

-253 KTESKRQAIF
+253 KSESKRQAIF

-283 DLITAVYNLSVGEWV
+283 DLITSVYNLSVGEWV

-342 KRHQT
+342 KRYKI
-347 EGYFYDPLMLV
+347 EGYFHDPLMLV
-358 FTHSVNVKNSDAEIF
+358 FTHSVNVENSDAEIF

-381 ENDDG
+381 ENENG
-386 SDFLKAKDDLL
+386 SDFIKAKEDLL
-397 EELKNPEFLFSDDK
+397 EELKKPEFLFSDGK
-411 DKGYKVN
+411 DKNYKAQ
-418 VFKESLKSM
+418 VFKEGLKEM

-475 TEWICE
+475 TEWIHE

-504 DKSSINILVGSRTFD
+504 DKSSINILVGSRTFE

-553 RIESVKNQR
+553 RIESIKNQR

-568 DIDEAIKKDLKPN
+568 EIDHSIKKALKEN

-592 TNHASL
+592 TNSASL
-598 EAILKIQKESENKG
+598 EAILKIQKESEENKG

-619 EIKLEKTPI
+619 EIKLEKTRI
-628 KHALFV
+628 EHALFV
-634 PCYRKEQTNALKIS
+634 PCYRKEQTRALDLEN
-648 PSASFKMSEK
+648 ASFKMSKE

-665 YFHLM
+665 YFNLM

-682 DPKDYTLLK
+682 DPKDYAQLK
-691 EMIQTAHFKKVPTW
+691 EMIQK
-705 HYKDLDHMISEIK
+705 ER
-718 GKKGY
+718 
-723 TLLKDLIQ
+723 
-731 TAHFKKVSTW
+731 FKKVSTW
-741 HYKDLDHMI
+741 HYKDLDYMI

-779 KRIKVRADKKEELI
+779 KRIKVKAGKKEALI
-793 QTIQEV
+793 KTIQEV
-799 KEYAP
+799 KEY
-804 LDKET
+804 D
-809 LRIKIAQGEIDPYD
+809 R
-823 TEKHKQDKTF
+823 TF
-833 KVDEAELLKL
+833 KVDDAELLKL

-863 VKVESESDFLEE
+863 VKVKSEIDFLEE
-875 LLKIVETLQENY
+875 LQDQETMKTLRENY

-892 SKIDEHLDN
+892 SRIDEHLDN
-901 LFIPYFNNAAERK
+901 LFIPYIGEHIIERR

-923 QKGGTQIICFIDPK
+923 QKGDTQIICFIDPK
-937 GSKHTDYE
+937 GTKHTDYQ
-945 HKADAYQLFK
+945 HKADAYKLFK
-955 DKIFN
+955 DKVFSS
-960 PKNDP
+960 KDDP
-965 NLKIKV
+965 SFKIKV
-971 VLKFYGDKD
+971 VLKFYGNKD
-980 DVGERYRDD
+980 DVGDGYNDC
-989 WIKEGELKDFFLK
+989 WIQKDKLKDFFLT
-1002 QLA
+1002 L

>member
-1 MAKKKDVTTDNE
+1 MAKKKDLTSYNE

-20 AEDELNIN
+20 AEEELNTN
-28 EINKPLEMLDFK
+28 EINEPLERLDFK
-40 SFDNNKDLL
+40 SFDSNKELL

-63 VAYFRDFKE
+63 VAYFRDFKGS
-72 NKKEFYAFYQKH
+72 KKEFYAFYQEH
-84 YSFAHCDFA
+84 YSFANCDFTH
-93 KKKLNPLL
+93 KKLNHLL
-101 KSHFKVENHCVSFE
+101 KNHFKVKNQRVSFE

-141 LSVAIRMGLIPKK
+141 LSVAMGMGLIPKK

-159 SANEHLIKQFE
+159 SANENLIKQFE
-170 KEIEKYNRNKDY
+170 KEIEKYNRGKDY
-182 FKQIDFKN
+182 SKQIDFKN
-190 LKSVTNK
+190 LKNITHQ
-197 DFHHAPKNSFI
+197 DFHRAPKGFF
-208 EKIALFYYR
+208 EKITLFYYR
-217 ADLMSDEESKENLL
+217 ADLMNDEESKENLL

-253 KTESKRQAIF
+253 KSESKRQAIF

-283 DLITAVYNLSVGEWV
+283 DLITSVYNLSVGEWV

-318 ELKDLNDREKEIAL
+318 DLKDLNDREKEIAL

-342 KRHQT
+342 KRYKT
-347 EGYFYDPLMLV
+347 EGYFHDPLMLV
-358 FTHSVNVKNSDAEIF
+358 FTHSVNVENSDAEIF

-381 ENDDG
+381 ENDNG
-386 SDFLKAKDDLL
+386 NDFIKAKEDLL
-397 EELKNPEFLFSDDK
+397 EEIKDPEFLFSANKDK
-411 DKGYKVN
+411 DYKVK
-418 VFKESLKSM
+418 VFKEGLKSM

-439 SNGHIE
+439 NSGHIE

-504 DKSSINILVGSRTFD
+504 DRSSINILVGSRTFE

-553 RIESVKNQR
+553 RIESLKNQR

-568 DIDEAIKKDLKPN
+568 DIDETIKKDLKPN

-598 EAILKIQKESENKG
+598 EAILTIQKESENRG

-628 KHALFV
+628 EHKLFV
-634 PCYRKEQTNALKIS
+634 PCYRKEPTSILELPEN
-648 PSASFKMSEK
+648 ASFKMSEK

-665 YFHLM
+665 YFNLM

-682 DPKDYTLLK
+682 DPKDYKQLK
-691 EMIQTAHFKKVPTW
+691 EMIQK
-705 HYKDLDHMISEIK
+705 
-718 GKKGY
+718 
-723 TLLKDLIQ
+723 
-731 TAHFKKVSTW
+731 AHFKKVSTW
-741 HYKDLDHMI
+741 HYKDLDYMI
-750 SEIKGKLYPNQKVPK
+750 AEIKGKLYPNQKVPK

-771 DSEKIVHF
+771 DNEKIVHF
-779 KRIKVRADKKEELI
+779 KRIKVKADKQEALI
-793 QTIQEV
+793 KTIQEV
-799 KEYAP
+799 KEHAP

-823 TEKHKQDKTF
+823 AEKHKQDKTF
-833 KVDEAELLKL
+833 KVGDAELLKL

-852 KAKNCDWLKHV
+852 KAKDCDWLKHV
-863 VKVESESDFLEE
+863 VKVKSEIDFLQE
-875 LLKIVETLQENY
+875 LQDQEITKTLQENY

-901 LFIPYFNNAAERK
+901 LFIPYINNVAERR

-923 QKGGTQIICFIDPK
+923 QKGDTQIICFIDPK
-937 GSKHTDYE
+937 GITYADYE
-945 HKADAYQLFK
+945 HKADAYKLFK

-960 PKNDP
+960 PKNNP
-965 NLKIKV
+965 HFKIKV

-980 DVGERYRDD
+980 RVGNNYRDY
-989 WIKEGELKDFFLK
+989 WIQKGKLNDFFLTLK
-1002 QLA
+1002 D

>member
-1 MAKKKDVTTDNE
+1 MAKKKDLTTAYNE

-20 AEDELNIN
+20 AEEELNTN
-28 EINKPLEMLDFK
+28 EINEPLERLDFK
-40 SFDNNKDLL
+40 SFDSNKELL

-72 NKKEFYAFYQKH
+72 NKKEFYAFYQER
-84 YSFAHCDFA
+84 YSFANCDFTH
-93 KKKLNPLL
+93 KKLNHLL
-101 KSHFKVENHCVSFE
+101 KSHFKVENQRVSFE

-141 LSVAIRMGLIPKK
+141 LSVAMGMGLIPKK

-159 SANEHLIKQFE
+159 SANENLIKQFE
-170 KEIEKYNRNKDY
+170 KEIEKYNWGKD
-182 FKQIDFKN
+182 FSKQIDFKN
-190 LKSVTNK
+190 LKSITHK
-197 DFHHAPKNSFI
+197 DFHRAPKDSVINQ
-208 EKIALFYYR
+208 IALFYYR
-217 ADLMSDEESKENLL
+217 ADLMNDEESKENLL

-253 KTESKRQAIF
+253 KSESKRQAIF

-283 DLITAVYNLSVGEWV
+283 DLITSVYNLSVGEWV

-318 ELKDLNDREKEIAL
+318 DLKDLNDREKEIAL

-342 KRHQT
+342 KRYKI
-347 EGYFYDPLMLV
+347 EGYFHDPLMLV

-381 ENDDG
+381 ENDEE
-386 SDFLKAKDDLL
+386 SDFSRAKEDLL
-397 EELKNPEFLFSDDK
+397 EELKDPEFLFSANKDK
-411 DKGYKVN
+411 DYKVK
-418 VFKESLKSM
+418 VFKEGLKSM

-439 SNGHIE
+439 NSGHIE

-475 TEWICE
+475 TEWIYE

-504 DKSSINILVGSRTFD
+504 DRSSINILVGSRTFE

-568 DIDEAIKKDLKPN
+568 DIDETIKENLKPN

-598 EAILKIQKESENKG
+598 EAILTIQKESENRG
-612 ENRGSWR
+612 EDRGSWR
-619 EIKLEKTPI
+619 EITLEKTPI
-628 KHALFV
+628 EHALFV
-634 PCYRKEQTNALKIS
+634 PCYRKEPTSILKI
-648 PSASFKMSEK
+648 PENASFKMSEK

-665 YFHLM
+665 YFNLM

-682 DPKDYTLLK
+682 DPKDYATLK
-691 EMIQTAHFKKVPTW
+691 DMIQ
-705 HYKDLDHMISEIK
+705 
-718 GKKGY
+718 
-723 TLLKDLIQ
+723 Q
-731 TAHFKKVSTW
+731 AHFKKVSTW
-741 HYKDLDHMI
+741 HYKDLDYMI
-750 SEIKGKLYPNQKVPK
+750 AEIKGKLYPNQKVPK

-771 DSEKIVHF
+771 DNEKIVHF
-779 KRIKVRADKKEELI
+779 KRIKVKAHKEEELI
-793 QTIQEV
+793 KTIQEV
-799 KEYAP
+799 KEHAP

-809 LRIKIAQGEIDPYD
+809 LIKKIAQGEIDPYD
-823 TEKHKQDKTF
+823 AEKHKQDKTF
-833 KVDEAELLKL
+833 KVDDAELLKL

-852 KAKNCDWLKHV
+852 KAKDCDWLKHV
-863 VKVESESDFLEE
+863 VKVKSEIDFLQE
-875 LLKIVETLQENY
+875 LQDQETTKTLQENY

-901 LFIPYFNNAAERK
+901 LFIPYINNATERR

-923 QKGGTQIICFIDPK
+923 QKGDTQIIYFIDSK
-937 GSKHTDYE
+937 GITYADYE
-945 HKADAYQLFK
+945 HKADAYKLFK

-965 NLKIKV
+965 HFKIKV

-980 DVGERYRDD
+980 RVGDNYRDY
-989 WIKEGELKDFFLK
+989 WIQKGKLNDFFLTLK
-1002 QLA
+1002 D

>member
-1 MAKKKDVTTDNE
+1 MAKKKDLTTHNE

-20 AEDELNIN
+20 AEEELNTHEIN
-28 EINKPLEMLDFK
+28 EPLEMLDFK
-40 SFDNNKDLL
+40 SFDSNKELL

-84 YSFAHCDFA
+84 YSFANCDFA
-93 KKKLNPLL
+93 KKKLNHLL
-101 KSHFKVENHCVSFE
+101 KSHFKVENSCVKFE

-182 FKQIDFKN
+182 SKQIDFKN
-190 LKSVTNK
+190 LKSVKNK
-197 DFHHAPKNSFI
+197 DFYHSPKDFFQ
-208 EKIALFYYR
+208 KIALFYYR
-217 ADLMSDEESKENLL
+217 ADLMNDEESKENLL
-231 NYKDYWDNGE
+231 NYKDCWDNGE

-253 KTESKRQAIF
+253 KSESKRQAIF

-318 ELKDLNDREKEIAL
+318 DLKDLNDREKEIAL

-342 KRHQT
+342 KRYKT

-358 FTHSVNVKNSDAEIF
+358 FTHSVNVENSDAEIF

-386 SDFLKAKDDLL
+386 SDFLKAKEDLL
-397 EELKNPEFLFSDDK
+397 EELKNPEFLFSDGKDK
-411 DKGYKVN
+411 DYKVK
-418 VFKESLKSM
+418 VFKEGLKSM

-439 SNGHIE
+439 NNGHIE

-460 NTSDKVFCLIRIGDI
+460 NTSDKVFCLIKIGDI

-568 DIDEAIKKDLKPN
+568 DIDGAIKKDLKPN
-581 AAMLETLFVIP
+581 AAMLETLFVIA
-592 TNHASL
+592 TKS
-598 EAILKIQKESENKG
+598 ESVKAILDLKEESSDP
-612 ENRGSWR
+612 SWC
-619 EIKLEKTPI
+619 EVELEKTHI
-628 KHALFV
+628 EHDLFV
-634 PCYRKEQTNALKIS
+634 PCYQEKSIKATDLES
-648 PSASFKMSEK
+648 GSFKMSEK

-682 DPKDYTLLK
+682 NPKDY
-691 EMIQTAHFKKVPTW
+691 E
-705 HYKDLDHMISEIK
+705 
-718 GKKGY
+718 
-723 TLLKDLIQ
+723 LLKDLIQ
-731 TAHFKKVSTW
+731 TKRFEIELNW
-741 HYKDLDHMI
+741 HYKDLDDLI
-750 SEIKGKLYPNQKVPK
+750 SILKKRLYLNQKVPK

-771 DSEKIVHF
+771 DNEKIVHF
-779 KRIKVRADKKEELI
+779 KRVKVRADKKEKLI

-809 LRIKIAQGEIDPYD
+809 
-823 TEKHKQDKTF
+823 KHKQDRTF

-863 VKVESESDFLEE
+863 VKVESEIDFLKE
-875 LLKIVETLQENY
+875 LQETETIKTLQENY

-901 LFIPYFNNAAERK
+901 LFIPYIGEHATERK

-923 QKGGTQIICFIDPK
+923 QKGDTQIICFIDPK
-937 GSKHTDYE
+937 GTKIAEYE
-945 HKADAYQLFK
+945 HKADWYKKLFK
-955 DKIFN
+955 DKVFSS
-960 PKNDP
+960 KDDP
-965 NLKIKV
+965 NSKIKV
-971 VLKFYGDKD
+971 VLKFYGNKD

-989 WIKEGELKDFFLK
+989 WIKNGELKDFFLK

>member
-1 MAKKKDVTTDNE
+1 MAKKKDLTTDNE

-20 AEDELNIN
+20 AEEELNIN
-28 EINKPLEMLDFK
+28 EINEPLEMLDFK
-40 SFDNNKDLL
+40 SFDNNKKLL

-84 YSFAHCDFA
+84 YSFANCDFA

-170 KEIEKYNRNKDY
+170 KEIEKYNRSKDY
-182 FKQIDFKN
+182 SKQIDFKN
-190 LKSVTNK
+190 LKSVKNK
-197 DFHHAPKNSFI
+197 DFYHSPKDSLMK
-208 EKIALFYYR
+208 KIALFYYR

-231 NYKDYWDNGE
+231 NYKDCWDNGE

-263 SLLSLKGFLFNFSA
+263 SLLSLRGFLFNFSA

-342 KRHQT
+342 KRYKT

-358 FTHSVNVKNSDAEIF
+358 FTHSVNVENSDAEIF

-397 EELKNPEFLFSDDK
+397 EELKAPEFLFSDDK
-411 DKGYKVN
+411 DKDYKVK
-418 VFKESLKSM
+418 VFKEGLKSM

-439 SNGHIE
+439 NNGHIE

-475 TEWICE
+475 TEWIRE

-504 DKSSINILVGSRTFD
+504 DKSSINILVGSRAFD

-568 DIDEAIKKDLKPN
+568 DIDGAIKKDLKPN

-598 EAILKIQKESENKG
+598 EAILKFQKESENGG
-612 ENRGSWR
+612 ENRGSWH
-619 EIKLEKTPI
+619 EIKLEKTRI
-628 KHALFV
+628 EHALFV
-634 PCYRKEQTNALKIS
+634 PCYRKEPTSVLELPEN
-648 PSASFKMSEK
+648 ASFKMSEK

-665 YFHLM
+665 YFNLM

-682 DPKDYTLLK
+682 DPKDYAMLK
-691 EMIQTAHFKKVPTW
+691 DMIQK
-705 HYKDLDHMISEIK
+705 
-718 GKKGY
+718 
-723 TLLKDLIQ
+723 
-731 TAHFKKVSTW
+731 AHFKKVSTW
-741 HYKDLDHMI
+741 HYKDLDYMI

-771 DSEKIVHF
+771 DNEKIVHF
-779 KRIKVRADKKEELI
+779 KRIKVKADKKEALMK
-793 QTIQEV
+793 TIQEV

-804 LDKET
+804 LD
-809 LRIKIAQGEIDPYD
+809 

-833 KVDEAELLKL
+833 EVDDAELLKL

-863 VKVESESDFLEE
+863 VKVESEIDFLKE
-875 LLKIVETLQENY
+875 LQETETIKTLQENY

-892 SKIDEHLDN
+892 SKIDEHLDH
-901 LFIPYFNNAAERK
+901 LFIPYIDNGATERK

-923 QKGGTQIICFIDPK
+923 QKGDTQIICFIDPK
-937 GSKHTDYE
+937 GTEHTSSL
-945 HKADAYQLFK
+945 HKADPYKNLFK
-955 DKIFN
+955 DKVFN
-960 PKNDP
+960 SKNDP

-971 VLKFYGDKD
+971 VLKFYGNKDKVPD
-980 DVGERYRDD
+980 DYRHY
-989 WIKEGELKDFFLK
+989 WIKKGKLEYFFLDLKD
-1002 QLA
+1002 

>member
-1 MAKKKDVTTDNE
+1 MAKKKQENLTHNE

-20 AEDELNIN
+20 AEEELNTHEIN
-28 EINKPLEMLDFK
+28 EPLEMLDFK
-40 SFDNNKDLL
+40 SFDNNKELL

-84 YSFAHCDFA
+84 YSFANCDFA
-93 KKKLNPLL
+93 KKKLNHLL
-101 KSHFKVENHCVSFE
+101 KNSFKVENGCVKFE

-141 LSVAIRMGLIPKK
+141 LSVAMGMGLIPKK

-182 FKQIDFKN
+182 SKQIDFKN
-190 LKSVTNK
+190 LKSVKNK
-197 DFHHAPKNSFI
+197 DFYRAPKDSLMK
-208 EKIALFYYR
+208 KIALFYYR

-231 NYKDYWDNGE
+231 NYKDCWDNGE

-263 SLLSLKGFLFNFSA
+263 SLLSQKGFLFNFSA

-298 KLGYGKESVLLKKNN
+298 KLGYGKESILLKKNN
-313 LNAFK
+313 LNSFR
-318 ELKDLNDREKEIAL
+318 ELEDLNDREKEIAL
-332 LKALLLLGMQ
+332 LKGLLLLGMQ
-342 KRHQT
+342 KRYKT
-347 EGYFYDPLMLV
+347 EGYFHDPLMLV
-358 FTHSVNVKNSDAEIF
+358 FTHSVNVENSDAEMF
-373 FKTLARVI
+373 FKTLVCVI
-381 ENDDG
+381 ENDDE
-386 SDFLKAKDDLL
+386 SDFEKAKDELL

-411 DKGYKVN
+411 NKDDKVDI
-418 VFKESLKSM
+418 FKEGLNKI
-427 DFKGLKEEVFYA
+427 DFKSLKEEIFYA
-439 SNGHIE
+439 SNGRIE
-445 VIINPKNNQEIAFKL
+445 VIINPNNKQEIAFKL
-460 NTSDKVFCLIRIGDI
+460 NTSDKVFCLIKIGDI
-475 TEWICE
+475 TEWIHE

-568 DIDEAIKKDLKPN
+568 DIDEAVKDRLKPN

-598 EAILKIQKESENKG
+598 ETILKFQKESENGG
-612 ENRGSWR
+612 ENRGSWH
-619 EIKLEKTPI
+619 EIKLEKTRI
-628 KHALFV
+628 EHALFV
-634 PCYRKEQTNALKIS
+634 PCYRKEQTNALKLDK
-648 PSASFKMSEK
+648 SASFKMSEK

-665 YFHLM
+665 YFNLM
-670 SEKHFILKHEIY
+670 SEKHFILKHEFY
-682 DPKDYTLLK
+682 DPKDYALLK
-691 EMIQTAHFKKVPTW
+691 EM
-705 HYKDLDHMISEIK
+705 
-718 GKKGY
+718 
-723 TLLKDLIQ
+723 IQ

-741 HYKDLDHMI
+741 HYKDLDYMI

-771 DSEKIVHF
+771 DNEKIVHF
-779 KRIKVRADKKEELI
+779 KRIKVKADKKEALVK
-793 QTIQEV
+793 TIQEV

-804 LDKET
+804 LDKE
-809 LRIKIAQGEIDPYD
+809 RIKITQGEIDPYD
-823 TEKHKQDKTF
+823 TDKHKQDKAF
-833 KVDEAELLKL
+833 KLDGAELLKF

-863 VKVESESDFLEE
+863 IKVESEIDFLKE
-875 LLKIVETLQENY
+875 LQETETIETLQKNY

-892 SKIDEHLDN
+892 SKIDDLDN
-901 LFIPYFNNAAERK
+901 LFIPYIDNCATERK

-937 GSKHTDYE
+937 GIEHTAYE
-945 HKADAYQLFK
+945 SKADWYNKLFK

-960 PKNDP
+960 PKDNP
-965 NLKIKV
+965 HFKIKV
-971 VLKFYGDKD
+971 VLKFYNNSNKVPPEG
-980 DVGERYRDD
+980 YRDY
-989 WIKEGELKDFFLK
+989 WIQKRELKDFFLTLK
-1002 QLA
+1002 I

>member
-1 MAKKKDVTTDNE
+1 MAKKKQEVRNNE

-20 AEDELNIN
+20 AEEELNAN
-28 EINKPLEMLDFK
+28 EINDPLEMLDFK
-40 SFDNNKDLL
+40 SFDDNKELL
-49 DYQQQALINAFRML
+49 DYQQQALINAFRVL

-84 YSFAHCDFA
+84 YSFANCDFA
-93 KKKLNPLL
+93 KKKLNHLL
-101 KSHFKVENHCVSFE
+101 KSHFKVENHCVKFE

-159 SANEHLIKQFE
+159 SANEHLIQQFE

-182 FKQIDFKN
+182 SKQIDFKN

-197 DFHHAPKNSFI
+197 DFYHSPKDSLMK
-208 EKIALFYYR
+208 KIALFYYR
-217 ADLMSDEESKENLL
+217 ADLMSDEGKENLL
-231 NYKDYWDNGE
+231 NYKDCWDNGE

-253 KTESKRQAIF
+253 KSESKRQAIF
-263 SLLSLKGFLFNFSA
+263 SLLSQKGFLFNFSA

-313 LNAFK
+313 LSAFK

-342 KRHQT
+342 KRYKV
-347 EGYFYDPLMLV
+347 EGYFHDPLMLV
-358 FTHSVNVKNSDAEIF
+358 FTHSVNVENSDAEIF

-386 SDFLKAKDDLL
+386 SDFLKAKEDLL
-397 EELKNPEFLFSDDK
+397 EELKNPEFLFSDGK
-411 DKGYKVN
+411 DQNYKIE
-418 VFKESLKSM
+418 VFKESLKGM

-439 SNGHIE
+439 NNGYIE

-460 NTSDKVFCLIRIGDI
+460 HTSDKVFCLIRIGDI
-475 TEWICE
+475 TEWIRE

-504 DKSSINILVGSRTFD
+504 DKSSINILVGSRAFD

-568 DIDEAIKKDLKPN
+568 DIDEAVKDKLKPN

-598 EAILKIQKESENKG
+598 EAILKFQKESESGG

-634 PCYRKEQTNALKIS
+634 PCYRKEQTNALKIP

-682 DPKDYTLLK
+682 DPKDYELLK
-691 EMIQTAHFKKVPTW
+691 EM
-705 HYKDLDHMISEIK
+705 
-718 GKKGY
+718 
-723 TLLKDLIQ
+723 IQ

-741 HYKDLDHMI
+741 HYKDLDYMI

-765 DEFNAL
+765 DEFDAL

-779 KRIKVRADKKEELI
+779 KRVKVRADKKEKLI

-799 KEYAP
+799 KEYTP
-804 LDKET
+804 LDKERT
-809 LRIKIAQGEIDPYD
+809 KIAQGEIDID
-823 TEKHKQDKTF
+823 NIDKHKQDRTF

-863 VKVESESDFLEE
+863 VKVESEIDFLKE
-875 LLKIVETLQENY
+875 LQETETIKTLQENY

-923 QKGGTQIICFIDPK
+923 EKGGTQIICFIDPK

-945 HKADAYQLFK
+945 HKADAYKLFK
-955 DKIFN
+955 DKVFN
-960 PKNDP
+960 PKDNP

-971 VLKFYGDKD
+971 VLKFYGNKD

-989 WIKEGELKDFFLK
+989 WIKEGELKDFFLT
-1002 QLA
+1002 LIA

>member
-1 MAKKKDVTTDNE
+1 MAKKKDLTTDNE

-20 AEDELNIN
+20 AEEELNTN
-28 EINKPLEMLDFK
+28 EINEPLEMLDFK
-40 SFDNNKDLL
+40 SFDSNKELL

-93 KKKLNPLL
+93 KKKLNHLL
-101 KSHFKVENHCVSFE
+101 KNSFKVENGCVKFE

-182 FKQIDFKN
+182 SKQIDFKS
-190 LKSVTNK
+190 LKSVKNK
-197 DFHHAPKNSFI
+197 DFYHAPKDSFI

-263 SLLSLKGFLFNFSA
+263 SLLSLRGFLFNFSA

-313 LNAFK
+313 LSAFK

-342 KRHQT
+342 KRYQT

-397 EELKNPEFLFSDDK
+397 EELKNPEFLFSDGK

-418 VFKESLKSM
+418 VFKEGLKSM

-460 NTSDKVFCLIRIGDI
+460 NTSDKVFCLIKIGDI

-568 DIDEAIKKDLKPN
+568 DIDGAVKKALKPN

-598 EAILKIQKESENKG
+598 EAILKFQKESENKG

-619 EIKLEKTPI
+619 EIKLEKTRI
-628 KHALFV
+628 EHDLFV

-682 DPKDYTLLK
+682 NPKDYELLK
-691 EMIQTAHFKKVPTW
+691 EM
-705 HYKDLDHMISEIK
+705 
-718 GKKGY
+718 
-723 TLLKDLIQ
+723 IQ

-741 HYKDLDHMI
+741 HYKDLDYMI

-771 DSEKIVHF
+771 DNEKIVHF
-779 KRIKVRADKKEELI
+779 KRVKVRADKKEKLI

-804 LDKET
+804 LDKE
-809 LRIKIAQGEIDPYD
+809 RIKIAQGEIDPYD
-823 TEKHKQDKTF
+823 TDKHKQDRTF

-863 VKVESESDFLEE
+863 VKVKSESDFLEE
-875 LLKIVETLQENY
+875 LLKITETLQENY

-901 LFIPYFNNAAERK
+901 LFIPYIGEHATERK

-923 QKGGTQIICFIDPK
+923 QKGDTQIICFIDPK
-937 GSKHTDYE
+937 GTKIAKYE
-945 HKADAYQLFK
+945 HKADWYKKLFK
-955 DKIFN
+955 DKVFSS
-960 PKNDP
+960 KDDP

-971 VLKFYGDKD
+971 VLKFYGNKD
-980 DVGERYRDD
+980 GVGERYRDD
-989 WIKEGELKDFFLK
+989 WIKKGKLEDFFLTLK
-1002 QLA
+1002 A

>member
-1 MAKKKDVTTDNE
+1 MAKKKDLTTDNE

-20 AEDELNIN
+20 AEDELDIN
-28 EINKPLEMLDFK
+28 EINEPLEMLDFK
-40 SFDNNKDLL
+40 SFDNNKELL

-63 VAYFRDFKE
+63 IAYFRDFKE

-84 YSFAHCDFA
+84 YSFANCDFA

-101 KSHFKVENHCVSFE
+101 KSHFKVENHCVRFE

-182 FKQIDFKN
+182 SKQIDFKN

-197 DFHHAPKNSFI
+197 DFYHAPKNSFI
-208 EKIALFYYR
+208 EKITLFYYR

-231 NYKDYWDNGE
+231 NYKDCWDNGE

-342 KRHQT
+342 KRYQT

-358 FTHSVNVKNSDAEIF
+358 FTHSVNVENSDAEIF

-397 EELKNPEFLFSDDK
+397 EELKNPEFLFSDGKYQK
-411 DKGYKVN
+411 DKIEI
-418 VFKESLKSM
+418 FKEGLNDM
-427 DFKGLKEEVFYA
+427 DFKGLKEAVFYA
-439 SNGHIE
+439 SSGHIE

-460 NTSDKVFCLIRIGDI
+460 NTSDKVFCLIKIGDI

-504 DKSSINILVGSRTFD
+504 DKSSINILVGSRAFD

-568 DIDEAIKKDLKPN
+568 EIDGSIKKALKPN

-598 EAILKIQKESENKG
+598 EAILKFQKESENGG

-682 DPKDYTLLK
+682 NPKD
-691 EMIQTAHFKKVPTW
+691 
-705 HYKDLDHMISEIK
+705 
-718 GKKGY
+718 Y

-741 HYKDLDHMI
+741 HYKDLDYMI

-771 DSEKIVHF
+771 DDEKIVHF
-779 KRIKVRADKKEELI
+779 KRIQVKADKKEELVK
-793 QTIQEV
+793 TIQEV

-809 LRIKIAQGEIDPYD
+809 LRMKIAQGEIDID
-823 TEKHKQDKTF
+823 NIDKHKQDRTF

-875 LLKIVETLQENY
+875 LLKITETLQENY

-901 LFIPYFNNAAERK
+901 LFIPYIDNAAERR

-955 DKIFN
+955 DKVFN
-960 PKNDP
+960 PKDNP

-980 DVGERYRDD
+980 GVGERYRDL
-989 WIKEGELKDFFLK
+989 WIEKGKLEYFFLT
-1002 QLA
+1002 L

>member
-1 MAKKKDVTTDNE
+1 MAKKKDLTSYNE

-20 AEDELNIN
+20 AEEELNTN
-28 EINKPLEMLDFK
+28 EINEPLERLDFK
-40 SFDNNKDLL
+40 SFDSNKELL

-63 VAYFRDFKE
+63 VAYFRDFKGS
-72 NKKEFYAFYQKH
+72 KKEFYAFYQKH
-84 YSFAHCDFA
+84 YSFAHCDFTH
-93 KKKLNPLL
+93 KKLNPLL
-101 KSHFKVENHCVSFE
+101 KAYFKVENHCVSFE

-141 LSVAIRMGLIPKK
+141 LSVAMGMGLIPKK

-159 SANEHLIKQFE
+159 SANENLIKQFE
-170 KEIEKYNRNKDY
+170 KEIEKYNRGKD
-182 FKQIDFKN
+182 FSRQIDFKN
-190 LKSVTNK
+190 LKSITHK
-197 DFHHAPKNSFI
+197 DFHRAPKGFF
-208 EKIALFYYR
+208 EKIALFHYR

-253 KTESKRQAIF
+253 KSESKRQAIF

-283 DLITAVYNLSVGEWV
+283 DLITSVYNLSVGEWV

-318 ELKDLNDREKEIAL
+318 NSKDLNDREKEIAL

-342 KRHQT
+342 KRYKI

-358 FTHSVNVKNSDAEIF
+358 FTHSVNVENSDAEIF

-386 SDFLKAKDDLL
+386 NDFLKAKEDLL
-397 EELKNPEFLFSDDK
+397 EELKDPEFLFSDGKDK
-411 DKGYKVN
+411 DYKVK
-418 VFKESLKSM
+418 VFKEGLKSM

-504 DKSSINILVGSRTFD
+504 DRSSINILVGSRTFE

-568 DIDEAIKKDLKPN
+568 DIDESIKKDLKPN

-598 EAILKIQKESENKG
+598 EAILKIQKESENSG

-628 KHALFV
+628 KHDLFV
-634 PCYRKEQTNALKIS
+634 PCYRKEPTSILKI
-648 PSASFKMSEK
+648 PENASFKMSEK

-665 YFHLM
+665 YFNLM

-682 DPKDYTLLK
+682 DPKDYTTLK
-691 EMIQTAHFKKVPTW
+691 DMIQK
-705 HYKDLDHMISEIK
+705 
-718 GKKGY
+718 
-723 TLLKDLIQ
+723 
-731 TAHFKKVSTW
+731 AHFKKVSTW
-741 HYKDLDHMI
+741 HYKDLDYMI
-750 SEIKGKLYPNQKVPK
+750 AEIKGKLYPNQKVPK

-771 DSEKIVHF
+771 DNEKIVHF
-779 KRIKVRADKKEELI
+779 KRIKVKADKQEALI
-793 QTIQEV
+793 KTIQEV
-799 KEYAP
+799 KEHAP

-809 LRIKIAQGEIDPYD
+809 LIKKIAQGEIDPYD

-833 KVDEAELLKL
+833 KVGDAELLKL

-852 KAKNCDWLKHV
+852 KAKDCDWLKHV
-863 VKVESESDFLEE
+863 VKVKSEIDFLQE
-875 LLKIVETLQENY
+875 LQDQETTKTLQANY

-901 LFIPYFNNAAERK
+901 LFIPYIDGAAERR

-923 QKGGTQIICFIDPK
+923 QKGDTQIICFIDPK
-937 GSKHTDYE
+937 GTKISDYQ
-945 HKADAYQLFK
+945 HKADAYKLFK

-965 NLKIKV
+965 NFKIKV

-980 DVGERYRDD
+980 DVGEKYRDY
-989 WIKEGELKDFFLK
+989 WIQKGKLNDFFLTLK
-1002 QLA
+1002 D

>member
-1 MAKKKDVTTDNE
+1 MAKKKDLTTDNE

-20 AEDELNIN
+20 AEDELNTNKIN
-28 EINKPLEMLDFK
+28 EPLERLDFK
-40 SFDNNKDLL
+40 SFDNNKELL

-63 VAYFRDFKE
+63 IAYFRDFKE

-84 YSFAHCDFA
+84 YSFANCDFA

-101 KSHFKVENHCVSFE
+101 KSYFKVENHCVSFE

-182 FKQIDFKN
+182 SKQIDFKS

-197 DFHHAPKNSFI
+197 DFYHAPKNSFI

-217 ADLMSDEESKENLL
+217 ADLMNDEESKENLL

-342 KRHQT
+342 KRHKT

-358 FTHSVNVKNSDAEIF
+358 FTHSVNIKNSDAEIF

-411 DKGYKVN
+411 DKGYKVK
-418 VFKESLKSM
+418 VFKEGLKGM

-460 NTSDKVFCLIRIGDI
+460 NTSDKVFCLIKIGDI

-481 KLKSVKVVSKNLSF
+481 KLKSVKVASKNLSF

-504 DKSSINILVGSRTFD
+504 DKSSINILVGSRTFE

-568 DIDEAIKKDLKPN
+568 DIDEAIKEKLKPN

-592 TNHASL
+592 TNYASL
-598 EAILKIQKESENKG
+598 EAILKFQKESENRG
-612 ENRGSWR
+612 ESRGTWR
-619 EIKLEKTPI
+619 EIKLEKMPI

-634 PCYRKEQTNALKIS
+634 PCYRKEPTSITEL
-648 PSASFKMSEK
+648 PESASFKMSAK

-665 YFHLM
+665 YFNLM

-682 DPKDYTLLK
+682 DPKDYAQFK
-691 EMIQTAHFKKVPTW
+691 EMIQEAR
-705 HYKDLDHMISEIK
+705 
-718 GKKGY
+718 
-723 TLLKDLIQ
+723 
-731 TAHFKKVSTW
+731 FKKVSTW
-741 HYKDLDHMI
+741 HYKDLDYMI
-750 SEIKGKLYPNQKVPK
+750 SEIKGKLYPNKKVPK
-765 DEFNAL
+765 DEFNAI

-779 KRIKVRADKKEELI
+779 KRVKVRADKKEKLI

-804 LDKET
+804 LDKE
-809 LRIKIAQGEIDPYD
+809 
-823 TEKHKQDKTF
+823 KHKQDRTF
-833 KVDEAELLKL
+833 KVDDAELLKL

-863 VKVESESDFLEE
+863 VKVKSESDFLEE
-875 LLKIVETLQENY
+875 LLKITETLQENY

-892 SKIDEHLDN
+892 SKIDEHLDH
-901 LFIPYFNNAAERK
+901 LFIPYIDNATERR

-960 PKNDP
+960 PKDDP

-971 VLKFYGDKD
+971 VLKFYGNKD
-980 DVGERYRDD
+980 DVGERYRDL
-989 WIKEGELKDFFLK
+989 WIEKGKLEYFFLT
-1002 QLA
+1002 L

>member
-1 MAKKKDVTTDNE
+1 MAKKKDLTSYNE

-20 AEDELNIN
+20 AEEELNTN
-28 EINKPLEMLDFK
+28 EINEPLERLDFK
-40 SFDNNKDLL
+40 SFDSNKELL

-63 VAYFRDFKE
+63 VAYFRDFKGS
-72 NKKEFYAFYQKH
+72 KKEFYAFYQKH
-84 YSFAHCDFA
+84 YLFANCDFTH
-93 KKKLNPLL
+93 KKLNPLL
-101 KSHFKVENHCVSFE
+101 KSHFKVENQRVSFE

-159 SANEHLIKQFE
+159 SANENLIKQFE
-170 KEIEKYNRNKDY
+170 KEIEKYNRGKD
-182 FKQIDFKN
+182 FSKQIDFKN
-190 LKSVTNK
+190 LKEVTHK
-197 DFHHAPKNSFI
+197 DFHRAPKGFF

-217 ADLMSDEESKENLL
+217 ADLMNDEESKENLL

-253 KTESKRQAIF
+253 KSESKRQAIF

-283 DLITAVYNLSVGEWV
+283 DLITSVYNLSVGEWV

-318 ELKDLNDREKEIAL
+318 DPKDLNDREKEIAL

-342 KRHQT
+342 KRYKIK
-347 EGYFYDPLMLV
+347 GYFYDPLMLV
-358 FTHSVNVKNSDAEIF
+358 FTHSVNVENSDAEIF

-386 SDFLKAKDDLL
+386 NDFSKAKEDLL
-397 EELKNPEFLFSDDK
+397 EELKDPEFLFSANKDK
-411 DKGYKVN
+411 DYKVK
-418 VFKESLKSM
+418 VFKEGLKSM

-460 NTSDKVFCLIRIGDI
+460 NTSDKVFCLIKIGDI

-504 DKSSINILVGSRTFD
+504 DRSSINILVGSRTFE

-553 RIESVKNQR
+553 RIESLKNQR

-568 DIDEAIKKDLKPN
+568 DIDKAIKKDLKPN

-598 EAILKIQKESENKG
+598 EAILTIQKESKNGG
-612 ENRGSWR
+612 ESRGSWR

-628 KHALFV
+628 KHKLFV
-634 PCYRKEQTNALKIS
+634 PCYRKEPTSILKLS
-648 PSASFKMSEK
+648 ENASFKMSEK

-665 YFHLM
+665 YFNLM

-682 DPKDYTLLK
+682 DPKDYATLK
-691 EMIQTAHFKKVPTW
+691 DMIQKERV
-705 HYKDLDHMISEIK
+705 
-718 GKKGY
+718 
-723 TLLKDLIQ
+723 
-731 TAHFKKVSTW
+731 KKVSTW
-741 HYKDLDHMI
+741 HYKDLDYMI

-765 DEFNAL
+765 DEFNTI
-771 DSEKIVHF
+771 DNEKIVHF
-779 KRIKVRADKKEELI
+779 KRIKVKADKQEELI
-793 QTIQEV
+793 KTIQEV
-799 KEYAP
+799 KEHAP
-804 LDKET
+804 LDKE
-809 LRIKIAQGEIDPYD
+809 RIKIAQGEIDPYD
-823 TEKHKQDKTF
+823 AEKHKQDKTF
-833 KVDEAELLKL
+833 KVDDAELLKL

-852 KAKNCDWLKHV
+852 KAKDCDWLKHV
-863 VKVESESDFLEE
+863 IKVKSEIDFLQE
-875 LLKIVETLQENY
+875 LQDQETTKTLQANY

-901 LFIPYFNNAAERK
+901 LFIPYINNVAERR

-923 QKGGTQIICFIDPK
+923 QKGDTQIICFIDPK
-937 GSKHTDYE
+937 GITYADYE
-945 HKADAYQLFK
+945 HKADAYKLFK
-955 DKIFN
+955 GKVFN
-960 PKNDP
+960 PKNNP
-965 NLKIKV
+965 NFKIKV
-971 VLKFYGDKD
+971 VLKFYGNKD
-980 DVGERYRDD
+980 RVADGYRDY
-989 WIKEGELKDFFLK
+989 WIQKGKLNDFFLTLK
-1002 QLA
+1002 D

>member
-1 MAKKKDVTTDNE
+1 MAKKKDLTTAYNE

-20 AEDELNIN
+20 AEDELNTN
-28 EINKPLEMLDFK
+28 EINEPLEMLDFK
-40 SFDNNKDLL
+40 SFDNNKELL
-49 DYQQQALINAFRML
+49 DYQQQALINAFRVL

-84 YSFAHCDFA
+84 YSFANCDFA

-101 KSHFKVENHCVSFE
+101 KSHFKVENHCVRFE

-159 SANEHLIKQFE
+159 SANENLIKQFE

-182 FKQIDFKN
+182 SKQIDFKN

-197 DFHHAPKNSFI
+197 DFYHAPKNSFI
-208 EKIALFYYR
+208 EKIVLFYYR
-217 ADLMSDEESKENLL
+217 TDLMNDEESKENLL

-313 LNAFK
+313 LSAFK

-342 KRHQT
+342 KRYKV
-347 EGYFYDPLMLV
+347 EGYFHDPLMLV
-358 FTHSVNVKNSDAEIF
+358 FTHSVNVENSDAEIF

-381 ENDDG
+381 ENDDR
-386 SDFLKAKDDLL
+386 SDFLKAKDELL
-397 EELKNPEFLFSDDK
+397 EELKEPEFLFSDDK

-460 NTSDKVFCLIRIGDI
+460 NTSDKVFCLIKIGDI

-504 DKSSINILVGSRTFD
+504 DKSSINILVGSCTFD

-568 DIDEAIKKDLKPN
+568 DIDPSIKKALKPN

-598 EAILKIQKESENKG
+598 EAILKFQKESENKG

-634 PCYRKEQTNALKIS
+634 PCYRKEQTNALKI
-648 PSASFKMSEK
+648 PQSASFKMSEK

-665 YFHLM
+665 HFHLM

-682 DPKDYTLLK
+682 NPKDYELLK
-691 EMIQTAHFKKVPTW
+691 DMIQKEHFKKVPTW
-705 HYKDLDHMISEIK
+705 HYKDLD
-718 GKKGY
+718 Y
-723 TLLKDLIQ
+723 
-731 TAHFKKVSTW
+731 
-741 HYKDLDHMI
+741 MI

-779 KRIKVRADKKEELI
+779 KRIKVKADKKEKLI

-804 LDKET
+804 LDKE
-809 LRIKIAQGEIDPYD
+809 RIKIVQGEIDPYD

-833 KVDEAELLKL
+833 KVDDAELLKL

-863 VKVESESDFLEE
+863 VKVKSESDFLEE
-875 LLKIVETLQENY
+875 LLKITETLQENY

-901 LFIPYFNNAAERK
+901 LFIPYIDNVTERK

-971 VLKFYGDKD
+971 VLKFYGNKD
-980 DVGERYRDD
+980 RVPDD
-989 WIKEGELKDFFLK
+989 YKDHWIEKGKLEYFFLD
-1002 QLA
+1002 LNN

>member
-1 MAKKKDVTTDNE
+1 MAKKKDLTSYNE

-20 AEDELNIN
+20 AEDELNTN
-28 EINKPLEMLDFK
+28 EINEPLEMLDFK
-40 SFDNNKDLL
+40 SFDSNKELL

-63 VAYFRDFKE
+63 TAYFRDFKE
-72 NKKEFYAFYQKH
+72 SKKAFYAFYQEH
-84 YSFAHCDFA
+84 YSFANCDFTN
-93 KKKLNPLL
+93 KKLNPLL
-101 KSHFKVENHCVSFE
+101 KAYFKVENHCVSFE

-141 LSVAIRMGLIPKK
+141 LSVAMGMGLIPKK
-154 NIMFF
+154 NLMFF
-159 SANEHLIKQFE
+159 SANENLIKQFE
-170 KEIEKYNRNKDY
+170 KEIEKYNRGKDY
-182 FKQIDFKN
+182 SRQIDFKN
-190 LKSVTNK
+190 LKSITHK
-197 DFHHAPKNSFI
+197 DFHRAPKGFF

-217 ADLMSDEESKENLL
+217 ADLMNDEESKENLL

-253 KTESKRQAIF
+253 KSESKRQAIF

-283 DLITAVYNLSVGEWV
+283 DLITSVYNLSVGEWV

-318 ELKDLNDREKEIAL
+318 DLKDLNDREKEIAL

-342 KRHQT
+342 KCYKI
-347 EGYFYDPLMLV
+347 EGYFHDPLMLV
-358 FTHSVNVKNSDAEIF
+358 FTHSVNVENSDAEIF

-386 SDFLKAKDDLL
+386 NDFLKAKEDLL
-397 EELKNPEFLFSDDK
+397 EELKDPEFLFSANKDK
-411 DKGYKVN
+411 DYKVK
-418 VFKESLKSM
+418 VFKEGLKSM

-439 SNGHIE
+439 NSGHIE

-460 NTSDKVFCLIRIGDI
+460 NTSDKVFCLIKIGDI
-475 TEWICE
+475 TEWIYE

-504 DKSSINILVGSRTFD
+504 DRSSINILVGSRTFE

-537 DDDAKKLVKQ
+537 DDDTKKLVKQ

-598 EAILKIQKESENKG
+598 EAILTIQKESENRG

-628 KHALFV
+628 EHKLFV
-634 PCYRKEQTNALKIS
+634 PCYRKEPTSILELPEN
-648 PSASFKMSEK
+648 ASFKMSEK

-665 YFHLM
+665 YFNLM

-682 DPKDYTLLK
+682 DPKDYTQLK
-691 EMIQTAHFKKVPTW
+691 KMIQKV
-705 HYKDLDHMISEIK
+705 
-718 GKKGY
+718 
-723 TLLKDLIQ
+723 
-731 TAHFKKVSTW
+731 HFKKVSTW
-741 HYKDLDHMI
+741 HYKDLDYMI
-750 SEIKGKLYPNQKVPK
+750 SEIKSKLYPNQKVPK

-779 KRIKVRADKKEELI
+779 KRIKVKADKKEKLI

-804 LDKET
+804 LD
-809 LRIKIAQGEIDPYD
+809 
-823 TEKHKQDKTF
+823 TEKHKQDRTF
-833 KVDEAELLKL
+833 KVGDAELLKL

-863 VKVESESDFLEE
+863 VKVKSEIDFLQE
-875 LLKIVETLQENY
+875 LQDQETTKTLQENY

-901 LFIPYFNNAAERK
+901 LFIPYIDNGATERK

-923 QKGGTQIICFIDPK
+923 QKGDTQIICFVDPK

-960 PKNDP
+960 PKDDP
-965 NLKIKV
+965 HFKIKV
-971 VLKFYGDKD
+971 VLKFYGNKD

-989 WIKEGELKDFFLK
+989 WIKEGELKDFFLT
-1002 QLA
+1002 LIA

>member
-1 MAKKKDVTTDNE
+1 MAKKKDLTTHNE

-20 AEDELNIN
+20 AEEELNTN
-28 EINKPLEMLDFK
+28 EINEPLERLDFK
-40 SFDNNKDLL
+40 SFDSNKELL

-63 VAYFRDFKE
+63 AAYFRDFKGS
-72 NKKEFYAFYQKH
+72 KKEFYAFYQKH
-84 YSFAHCDFA
+84 YSFAHCDFTN
-93 KKKLNPLL
+93 KKLNPLL
-101 KSHFKVENHCVSFE
+101 KSHFKVENKCVSFE

-141 LSVAIRMGLIPKK
+141 LSVAMGMGLIPKK

-159 SANEHLIKQFE
+159 SANENLIKQFE
-170 KEIEKYNRNKDY
+170 KEIEKYNRGKD
-182 FKQIDFKN
+182 FSKQIDFKN
-190 LKSVTNK
+190 LKKVTHK
-197 DFHHAPKNSFI
+197 DFHHASKGFF

-217 ADLMSDEESKENLL
+217 ADLMNDEESKENLL

-253 KTESKRQAIF
+253 KSESKRQAIF

-283 DLITAVYNLSVGEWV
+283 DLITSVYNLSVGEWV

-313 LNAFK
+313 LSAFK
-318 ELKDLNDREKEIAL
+318 DLKDLNDREKEIAL

-342 KRHQT
+342 KRYKT
-347 EGYFYDPLMLV
+347 EGYFHDPLMLV
-358 FTHSVNVKNSDAEIF
+358 FTHSVNVENSDAEIF

-386 SDFLKAKDDLL
+386 NDFLKAKEDLL
-397 EELKNPEFLFSDDK
+397 EEIKNPEFLFSDDK
-411 DKGYKVN
+411 DKDYKVK
-418 VFKESLKSM
+418 VFKEGLKSM

-460 NTSDKVFCLIRIGDI
+460 NTSDKVFCLIKIGDI

-504 DKSSINILVGSRTFD
+504 DRSSINILVGSRTFE

-598 EAILKIQKESENKG
+598 EAILTIQKESENRD

-628 KHALFV
+628 KHDLFV
-634 PCYRKEQTNALKIS
+634 PCYRKEPTSILEIPEN
-648 PSASFKMSEK
+648 ASFKMSEK

-665 YFHLM
+665 YFNLM

-682 DPKDYTLLK
+682 DPKDYTQLK
-691 EMIQTAHFKKVPTW
+691 EMIQK
-705 HYKDLDHMISEIK
+705 
-718 GKKGY
+718 
-723 TLLKDLIQ
+723 
-731 TAHFKKVSTW
+731 AHFKKVSTW
-741 HYKDLDHMI
+741 HYKDLDYMI
-750 SEIKGKLYPNQKVPK
+750 AEIKGKLYPNQKVPK

-771 DSEKIVHF
+771 DNEKIVHF
-779 KRIKVRADKKEELI
+779 KRIKVKADKQEKLI
-793 QTIQEV
+793 KTIQEV
-799 KEYAP
+799 KEHAP

-823 TEKHKQDKTF
+823 AEKYKQDKTF
-833 KVDEAELLKL
+833 KVDDAELLKL

-852 KAKNCDWLKHV
+852 KAKDCDWLKHV
-863 VKVESESDFLEE
+863 VKVKSEIDFLQE
-875 LLKIVETLQENY
+875 LQDRETTKTLQANY

-901 LFIPYFNNAAERK
+901 LFIPYINNVAERR

-923 QKGGTQIICFIDPK
+923 QKGDTQIICFIDPK
-937 GSKHTDYE
+937 GITYADYE
-945 HKADAYQLFK
+945 HKADAYKLFK

-960 PKNDP
+960 PKNNP
-965 NLKIKV
+965 HFKIKV

-980 DVGERYRDD
+980 RVGDNYRDY
-989 WIKEGELKDFFLK
+989 WIQKGKLNDFFLTLK
-1002 QLA
+1002 N

>member
-1 MAKKKDVTTDNE
+1 MAKKKDLTTDNE

-20 AEDELNIN
+20 AEEELDTNKIN
-28 EINKPLEMLDFK
+28 EPLEMLDFK
-40 SFDNNKDLL
+40 SFDSNKKLL

-159 SANEHLIKQFE
+159 SANENLIKQFE
-170 KEIEKYNRNKDY
+170 KEIEKYNRGKDY
-182 FKQIDFKN
+182 SKQIDFKS
-190 LKSVTNK
+190 LKSVKNK
-197 DFHHAPKNSFI
+197 DFYRAPKDSSI
-208 EKIALFYYR
+208 EKITLFYYR
-217 ADLMSDEESKENLL
+217 ADLMNDEESKENLL
-231 NYKDYWDNGE
+231 NYKDCWDNGE

-263 SLLSLKGFLFNFSA
+263 SLLSLRGFLFNFSA

-332 LKALLLLGMQ
+332 LKALLLLSMQ
-342 KRHQT
+342 KRYKV
-347 EGYFYDPLMLV
+347 EGYFHDPLMLV

-386 SDFLKAKDDLL
+386 SDFLKAKEDLL

-411 DKGYKVN
+411 DKEKEYKIE
-418 VFKESLKSM
+418 VFKEGLKSM

-504 DKSSINILVGSRTFD
+504 DKSSINILVGSRAFD

-568 DIDEAIKKDLKPN
+568 DIDETIKDRLKPN
-581 AAMLETLFVIP
+581 AAMLETLFVIA
-592 TNHASL
+592 TKS
-598 EAILKIQKESENKG
+598 ESVKAILDLKEESSDP
-612 ENRGSWR
+612 SWC
-619 EIKLEKTPI
+619 EVELEKTPI

-682 DPKDYTLLK
+682 DPKDYK
-691 EMIQTAHFKKVPTW
+691 QFKDMIQTARFN
-705 HYKDLDHMISEIK
+705 
-718 GKKGY
+718 
-723 TLLKDLIQ
+723 
-731 TAHFKKVSTW
+731 KVSTW
-741 HYKDLDHMI
+741 HYKDLDYMI

-771 DSEKIVHF
+771 DNEKIVHF
-779 KRIKVRADKKEELI
+779 KRVKVKADKKEKLI

-863 VKVESESDFLEE
+863 VKVKSESDFLEE
-875 LLKIVETLQENY
+875 LLKITETLQENY

-901 LFIPYFNNAAERK
+901 LFIPYIDNAAERR

-923 QKGGTQIICFIDPK
+923 QKGNTQIICFIDPK
-937 GSKHTDYE
+937 GTKIAEYQN
-945 HKADAYQLFK
+945 KADAYQLFK
-955 DKIFN
+955 DKVFSS
-960 PKNDP
+960 KDDP
-965 NLKIKV
+965 HFKIKV
-971 VLKFYGDKD
+971 VLKFYGNKD
-980 DVGERYRDD
+980 DVGERYRDL
-989 WIKEGELKDFFLK
+989 WIEKGKLEDFFLT
-1002 QLA
+1002 L

>member
-1 MAKKKDVTTDNE
+1 MAKKKDLTSYNE

-20 AEDELNIN
+20 AEEELNTN
-28 EINKPLEMLDFK
+28 EINEPLERLDFK
-40 SFDNNKDLL
+40 SFDSNKELL

-84 YSFAHCDFA
+84 YSFAHCDFTH
-93 KKKLNPLL
+93 KKLNPLL
-101 KSHFKVENHCVSFE
+101 KAYFKVENHCVSFE

-141 LSVAIRMGLIPKK
+141 LSVAMGMGLVPKK

-159 SANEHLIKQFE
+159 SANENLIKQFE
-170 KEIEKYNRNKDY
+170 KEIEKYNRGKD
-182 FKQIDFKN
+182 FSKQIDFKN
-190 LKSVTNK
+190 LKEITHK
-197 DFHHAPKNSFI
+197 DFHRTPKDSVINQ
-208 EKIALFYYR
+208 IALFYYR

-253 KTESKRQAIF
+253 KSESKRQAIF

-283 DLITAVYNLSVGEWV
+283 DLITSVYNLSVGEWV

-318 ELKDLNDREKEIAL
+318 DLKDLNDREKEIAL

-342 KRHQT
+342 KRYKT
-347 EGYFYDPLMLV
+347 EGYFHDPLMLV
-358 FTHSVNVKNSDAEIF
+358 FTHSVNVENSDAEIF

-386 SDFLKAKDDLL
+386 NDFLKAKEDLL
-397 EELKNPEFLFSDDK
+397 EELKDPEFLFSDDK
-411 DKGYKVN
+411 DKDYKVK
-418 VFKESLKSM
+418 VFKEGLKSM

-504 DKSSINILVGSRTFD
+504 DKSSINILVGSRTFE

-598 EAILKIQKESENKG
+598 EAILKIQKESENRG

-628 KHALFV
+628 KHDLFV
-634 PCYRKEQTNALKIS
+634 PCYRKEPTSILKI
-648 PSASFKMSEK
+648 PENASFKMSEK

-665 YFHLM
+665 YFNLM

-682 DPKDYTLLK
+682 DPKDYAMLK
-691 EMIQTAHFKKVPTW
+691 DMIQK
-705 HYKDLDHMISEIK
+705 
-718 GKKGY
+718 
-723 TLLKDLIQ
+723 
-731 TAHFKKVSTW
+731 AHFKKVSTW
-741 HYKDLDHMI
+741 HYKDLDYMI

-771 DSEKIVHF
+771 DNEKIVHF
-779 KRIKVRADKKEELI
+779 KRIKVKADKQEALVK
-793 QTIQEV
+793 TIQEV
-799 KEYAP
+799 KEHAP

-809 LRIKIAQGEIDPYD
+809 LIKKIAQGEIDPD
-823 TEKHKQDKTF
+823 DAEKHKQDKTF
-833 KVDEAELLKL
+833 KVDGVELLKL

-852 KAKNCDWLKHV
+852 KAKDCDWLKHV
-863 VKVESESDFLEE
+863 VKVKSEIDFLQE
-875 LLKIVETLQENY
+875 LQDQETTKTLQANY

-901 LFIPYFNNAAERK
+901 LFIPYINNVAERR

-923 QKGGTQIICFIDPK
+923 QKGDTQIICFIDPK
-937 GSKHTDYE
+937 GTKISDYQL
-945 HKADAYQLFK
+945 KADAYKLFK
-955 DKIFN
+955 NKIFN
-960 PKNDP
+960 PKNNP
-965 NLKIKV
+965 HFKIKV

-980 DVGERYRDD
+980 DVGEKYRDD
-989 WIKEGELKDFFLK
+989 WIQKGKLNDFFLT
-1002 QLA
+1002 LRD

>member
-1 MAKKKDVTTDNE
+1 MAKKKDLTSYNE

-20 AEDELNIN
+20 AEDELNTN
-28 EINKPLEMLDFK
+28 EINEPLERLDFK
-40 SFDNNKDLL
+40 SFDSNKELL

-84 YSFAHCDFA
+84 YSFANCDFTH
-93 KKKLNPLL
+93 KKLNPLL
-101 KSHFKVENHCVSFE
+101 KSHFKVENQRVSFE

-159 SANEHLIKQFE
+159 SANENLIKQFE
-170 KEIEKYNRNKDY
+170 KEIEKYNRGKD
-182 FKQIDFKN
+182 FSKQIDFKN
-190 LKSVTNK
+190 LKSVTHK
-197 DFHHAPKNSFI
+197 DFHRAPKDSFI
-208 EKIALFYYR
+208 KQIALFYYR
-217 ADLMSDEESKENLL
+217 ADLMNDEESKENLL

-253 KTESKRQAIF
+253 KSESKRQAIF

-283 DLITAVYNLSVGEWV
+283 DLITSVYNLSVGEWV

-342 KRHQT
+342 KRYKV

-358 FTHSVNVKNSDAEIF
+358 FTHSVNVENSDAEIF
-373 FKTLARVI
+373 FKTLAHVI

-386 SDFLKAKDDLL
+386 SDFLKAKEDLL
-397 EELKNPEFLFSDDK
+397 EEIKDPEFLFSDDK
-411 DKGYKVN
+411 DKDYKVK
-418 VFKESLKSM
+418 VFKEVLKSM

-439 SNGHIE
+439 NSGHIE

-460 NTSDKVFCLIRIGDI
+460 NTSDKVFCLIKIGDI

-504 DKSSINILVGSRTFD
+504 DKSSINILVGSRTFE

-553 RIESVKNQR
+553 RIESLKNQR

-568 DIDEAIKKDLKPN
+568 EIDEAIKKDLKPN

-598 EAILKIQKESENKG
+598 EAILTIQKESENGG
-612 ENRGSWR
+612 ENKGSWR
-619 EIKLEKTPI
+619 EIKLEETPI

-634 PCYRKEQTNALKIS
+634 PCYRKEPTSILEL
-648 PSASFKMSEK
+648 PESASFKMSGE
-658 NFKDLKE
+658 NFKDLKK
-665 YFHLM
+665 YFNLM

-682 DPKDYTLLK
+682 DPKDYATLK
-691 EMIQTAHFKKVPTW
+691 DMIQ
-705 HYKDLDHMISEIK
+705 
-718 GKKGY
+718 
-723 TLLKDLIQ
+723 Q
-731 TAHFKKVSTW
+731 TRVKKVSTW
-741 HYKDLDHMI
+741 HYKDLDYMI

-771 DSEKIVHF
+771 DNEKIVHF
-779 KRIKVRADKKEELI
+779 KRIKVKADKQEALI
-793 QTIQEV
+793 KTIQEV
-799 KEYAP
+799 KEHAP
-804 LDKET
+804 LNKET

-823 TEKHKQDKTF
+823 AEKHKQDKTF
-833 KVDEAELLKL
+833 KVDGAELLKL

-852 KAKNCDWLKHV
+852 KAKDCDWLKHV
-863 VKVESESDFLEE
+863 VKVKSEIDFLQE
-875 LLKIVETLQENY
+875 LQDQETTKTLQENY

-901 LFIPYFNNAAERK
+901 LFIPYINNVAERR

-923 QKGGTQIICFIDPK
+923 QKGDTQIICFIDPK
-937 GSKHTDYE
+937 GTKISDYQ
-945 HKADAYQLFK
+945 HKADAYKHLFK

-965 NLKIKV
+965 YFKIKV

-980 DVGERYRDD
+980 DVGEDYRDY
-989 WIKEGELKDFFLK
+989 WIKKGKLNDFFLTLK
-1002 QLA
+1002 D

>member
-1 MAKKKDVTTDNE
+1 MAKKKQEIRNNE

-20 AEDELNIN
+20 AEEELNIN
-28 EINKPLEMLDFK
+28 EINDPLEMLDFK
-40 SFDNNKDLL
+40 SFDNDKELL
-49 DYQQQALINAFRML
+49 DYQQQALINAFRVL

-84 YSFAHCDFA
+84 YSFANCDFA
-93 KKKLNPLL
+93 KKKLNHLL
-101 KSHFKVENHCVSFE
+101 KSHFKVENHCVRFE

-141 LSVAIRMGLIPKK
+141 LSVAMGMGLIPKK

-182 FKQIDFKN
+182 SKQIDFKN

-197 DFHHAPKNSFI
+197 DFYHSPKDFLVEM

-231 NYKDYWDNGE
+231 NYKDCWDNGE

-263 SLLSLKGFLFNFSA
+263 SLLSQKGFLFNFSA

-342 KRHQT
+342 KRYRK

-358 FTHSVNVKNSDAEIF
+358 FTHSVNVENSDAEIF

-381 ENDDG
+381 ENDDEG
-386 SDFLKAKDDLL
+386 DFVKAKDELL
-397 EELKNPEFLFSDDK
+397 EEIKNPEFLFSDDK
-411 DKGYKVN
+411 DKDYKVK
-418 VFKESLKSM
+418 VFKESLNDM
-427 DFKGLKEEVFYA
+427 DFKVLKEEVFYA

-460 NTSDKVFCLIRIGDI
+460 NTSDKVFCLIKIGDI
-475 TEWICE
+475 TEWIRE

-568 DIDEAIKKDLKPN
+568 DIDPSIKKALKPN

-598 EAILKIQKESENKG
+598 EAILKFQKESENKG

-634 PCYRKEQTNALKIS
+634 PCYRKEQTNALKI
-648 PSASFKMSEK
+648 PKSASFKMSEK

-682 DPKDYTLLK
+682 NPKDYTLLK
-691 EMIQTAHFKKVPTW
+691 DMIQKEHFKKVPTW
-705 HYKDLDHMISEIK
+705 HYKDLD
-718 GKKGY
+718 Y
-723 TLLKDLIQ
+723 
-731 TAHFKKVSTW
+731 
-741 HYKDLDHMI
+741 MI

-771 DSEKIVHF
+771 DNEKIVHF
-779 KRIKVRADKKEELI
+779 KRVKVRADKKEKLI

-804 LDKET
+804 
-809 LRIKIAQGEIDPYD
+809 YD
-823 TEKHKQDKTF
+823 TDKHKQNKTF
-833 KVDEAELLKL
+833 KVGDAELLKL

-863 VKVESESDFLEE
+863 VKVKSESDFLEE
-875 LLKIVETLQENY
+875 LLKITETLQENY

-901 LFIPYFNNAAERK
+901 LFIPYIDNGATERK

-923 QKGGTQIICFIDPK
+923 EKGGTQIICFIDPK
-937 GSKHTDYE
+937 GTKISDYQ
-945 HKADAYQLFK
+945 HKADAYKLFK

-960 PKNDP
+960 PKDDP

-971 VLKFYGDKD
+971 VLKFYGNKD

>member
-1 MAKKKDVTTDNE
+1 MAKKKDLTTDNE

-20 AEDELNIN
+20 AEEELNANKIN
-28 EINKPLEMLDFK
+28 DPLEMLDFK
-40 SFDNNKDLL
+40 SFDNNKELL

-63 VAYFRDFKE
+63 IAYFRDFKE
-72 NKKEFYAFYQKH
+72 DKKEFYAFYQKH
-84 YSFAHCDFA
+84 YSFANCDFA

-101 KSHFKVENHCVSFE
+101 KSHFKVENHCVKFE

-141 LSVAIRMGLIPKK
+141 LSVAMGMGLIPKK

-182 FKQIDFKN
+182 SKQIDFKN
-190 LKSVTNK
+190 LKSVKNK
-197 DFHHAPKNSFI
+197 DFYHASKDFFQ
-208 EKIALFYYR
+208 KIALFYYR

-231 NYKDYWDNGE
+231 NYKDCWDNGE

-253 KTESKRQAIF
+253 KSESKRQAIF

-342 KRHQT
+342 KRYKT

-358 FTHSVNVKNSDAEIF
+358 FTHSVNVENSDAEIF

-397 EELKNPEFLFSDDK
+397 EELMKPEFLFSDGK
-411 DKGYKVN
+411 DKEKEYKIK
-418 VFKESLKSM
+418 VFKEGLNDL
-427 DFKGLKEEVFYA
+427 DFKGLKEAVFYA

-460 NTSDKVFCLIRIGDI
+460 NTSDKVFCLIKIGDI

-495 KEESYFSQI
+495 KEESYFNQI

-581 AAMLETLFVIP
+581 AAMLETLFVIA
-592 TNHASL
+592 TKS
-598 EAILKIQKESENKG
+598 ESVKAILDLKEESSDP
-612 ENRGSWR
+612 SWY
-619 EIKLEKTPI
+619 EVELEKTPI
-628 KHALFV
+628 EHALFV
-634 PCYRKEQTNALKIS
+634 PCYQEKCIKATDLES
-648 PSASFKMSEK
+648 GSFKMSEK

-682 DPKDYTLLK
+682 NPKD
-691 EMIQTAHFKKVPTW
+691 
-705 HYKDLDHMISEIK
+705 
-718 GKKGY
+718 Y

-731 TAHFKKVSTW
+731 TKRFEIELNW
-741 HYKDLDHMI
+741 HYKDLDDLI
-750 SEIKGKLYPNQKVPK
+750 SILKKRLYLNQKVPK

-771 DSEKIVHF
+771 DNEKIVHF
-779 KRIKVRADKKEELI
+779 KRVKVKADKKEALMKA
-793 QTIQEV
+793 IQEV
-799 KEYAP
+799 KEYVP

-809 LRIKIAQGEIDPYD
+809 LRMKIAQGEIDPYD
-823 TEKHKQDKTF
+823 TDKHKQDRTF
-833 KVDEAELLKL
+833 KVGDAELLKL

-863 VKVESESDFLEE
+863 VKVKSESDFLEE
-875 LLKIVETLQENY
+875 LLKITETLQENY

-901 LFIPYFNNAAERK
+901 LFIPYIDNGATERR

-923 QKGGTQIICFIDPK
+923 EKGGTQIICFIDPK
-937 GSKHTDYE
+937 GTEHTSSLR
-945 HKADAYQLFK
+945 KAYWYKKLFK

-980 DVGERYRDD
+980 KVVEGRDL
-989 WIKEGELKDFFLK
+989 WIKKGELKDFFLK

>member
-1 MAKKKDVTTDNE
+1 MAKKKQEVRNNE

-20 AEDELNIN
+20 AEEELNTN
-28 EINKPLEMLDFK
+28 EINDPLEMLDFK
-40 SFDNNKDLL
+40 SFDNNKELL
-49 DYQQQALINAFRML
+49 DYQQKALINAFRML

-84 YSFAHCDFA
+84 YSFANCDFA
-93 KKKLNPLL
+93 KKKLNHLL
-101 KSHFKVENHCVSFE
+101 KNSFKVENGCVKFE

-141 LSVAIRMGLIPKK
+141 LSVAMGMGLIPKK

-182 FKQIDFKN
+182 SKQIDFKN
-190 LKSVTNK
+190 LKSVKNK
-197 DFHHAPKNSFI
+197 DFYHASKDFFQ
-208 EKIALFYYR
+208 KIALFYYR
-217 ADLMSDEESKENLL
+217 ADLMNDEESKENLL
-231 NYKDYWDNGE
+231 NYKDCWDNGE

-342 KRHQT
+342 KCYKT

-381 ENDDG
+381 ENDDEG
-386 SDFLKAKDDLL
+386 NFLKAKDDLL
-397 EELKNPEFLFSDDK
+397 EELKKPEFLFSDGKEQD
-411 DKGYKVN
+411 YKIE
-418 VFKESLKSM
+418 VFKESLNDM

-460 NTSDKVFCLIRIGDI
+460 NTSDKVFCLIKIGDI

-504 DKSSINILVGSRTFD
+504 DKSSINILVGSRAFD

-568 DIDEAIKKDLKPN
+568 DIDEAIKEDLKPN
-581 AAMLETLFVIP
+581 AAMLETLFVIA
-592 TNHASL
+592 TKS
-598 EAILKIQKESENKG
+598 ESVKAILDLKEESSDP
-612 ENRGSWR
+612 SWC
-619 EIKLEKTPI
+619 EVELEKTPI
-628 KHALFV
+628 EHALFV
-634 PCYRKEQTNALKIS
+634 PCYQEKSIKATDLQS
-648 PSASFKMSEK
+648 GSFKMSEK

-682 DPKDYTLLK
+682 DPKDY
-691 EMIQTAHFKKVPTW
+691 E
-705 HYKDLDHMISEIK
+705 
-718 GKKGY
+718 
-723 TLLKDLIQ
+723 LLKDLIQ
-731 TAHFKKVSTW
+731 TKRFEIELNW
-741 HYKDLDHMI
+741 HYKDLDDLI
-750 SEIKGKLYPNQKVPK
+750 SILKKRLYLNQKVPK

-771 DSEKIVHF
+771 DNEKIVHF
-779 KRIKVRADKKEELI
+779 KRVKVRADKKEKLI

-809 LRIKIAQGEIDPYD
+809 LRKKIAQGEIDPYD
-823 TEKHKQDKTF
+823 TEKHKQDRTF
-833 KVDEAELLKL
+833 KVDDAELLKL

-863 VKVESESDFLEE
+863 VKVESEIVFLKE
-875 LLKIVETLQENY
+875 LQKTETIKTLQENY

-892 SKIDEHLDN
+892 SKIDESLDN
-901 LFIPYFNNAAERK
+901 LFIPYFNGATERK

-923 QKGGTQIICFIDPK
+923 QKGNTQIICFVDPK
-937 GSKHTDYE
+937 GTEHTSSLR
-945 HKADAYQLFK
+945 KAYWYKKLFK

-965 NLKIKV
+965 HFKIKV

-980 DVGERYRDD
+980 KVVEDRDL

>member
-1 MAKKKDVTTDNE
+1 MAKKKDLTTDNE

-20 AEDELNIN
+20 AEEELNTN
-28 EINKPLEMLDFK
+28 EINEPLERLDFK
-40 SFDNNKDLL
+40 SFDNNKELL

-63 VAYFRDFKE
+63 TAYFRDFKE

-84 YSFAHCDFA
+84 YSFANCDFA

-101 KSHFKVENHCVSFE
+101 KSHFKVENHCVKFE

-159 SANEHLIKQFE
+159 SANENLIKQFE

-182 FKQIDFKN
+182 SKQIDFKD
-190 LKSVTNK
+190 LKSVKNK
-197 DFHHAPKNSFI
+197 DFYHSPKDFFQ
-208 EKIALFYYR
+208 KIALFYYR

-231 NYKDYWDNGE
+231 NYKDCWDNGE

-263 SLLSLKGFLFNFSA
+263 SLLSQKGFLFNFSA

-313 LNAFK
+313 LSAFK

-342 KRHQT
+342 KRYKVD
-347 EGYFYDPLMLV
+347 GYFHDPLMLV
-358 FTHSVNVKNSDAEIF
+358 FTHSVNVENSDAEIF

-381 ENDDG
+381 ENDDE

-397 EELKNPEFLFSDDK
+397 EELEELKAPEFLFSDGK
-411 DKGYKVN
+411 EQNYRIE
-418 VFKESLKSM
+418 VFKKSLNDM

-475 TEWICE
+475 TEWIRE

-504 DKSSINILVGSRTFD
+504 DKSSINILVGSRAFD

-568 DIDEAIKKDLKPN
+568 DIDEAIKDRLKPN

-598 EAILKIQKESENKG
+598 EAILKFQKESENGG

-619 EIKLEKTPI
+619 EIKLEKTPM

-648 PSASFKMSEK
+648 QSASFKMSEK

-682 DPKDYTLLK
+682 DPKDYALLK
-691 EMIQTAHFKKVPTW
+691 EM
-705 HYKDLDHMISEIK
+705 
-718 GKKGY
+718 
-723 TLLKDLIQ
+723 IQ

-741 HYKDLDHMI
+741 HYKDLDYMI

-765 DEFNAL
+765 DEFSAL
-771 DSEKIVHF
+771 DKRKSCILKGL
-779 KRIKVRADKKEELI
+779 KLRRIKKK
-793 QTIQEV
+793 
-799 KEYAP
+799 
-804 LDKET
+804 
-809 LRIKIAQGEIDPYD
+809 
-823 TEKHKQDKTF
+823 
-833 KVDEAELLKL
+833 
-843 KEHYYTPLI
+843 
-852 KAKNCDWLKHV
+852 N
-863 VKVESESDFLEE
+863 
-875 LLKIVETLQENY
+875 
-887 DFWAF
+887 
-892 SKIDEHLDN
+892 
-901 LFIPYFNNAAERK
+901 
-914 FFPDFIFWL
+914 
-923 QKGGTQIICFIDPK
+923 
-937 GSKHTDYE
+937 
-945 HKADAYQLFK
+945 
-955 DKIFN
+955 
-960 PKNDP
+960 
-965 NLKIKV
+965 
-971 VLKFYGDKD
+971 
-980 DVGERYRDD
+980 
-989 WIKEGELKDFFLK
+989 
-1002 QLA
+1002 

>member
-1 MAKKKDVTTDNE
+1 MAKKKDLTSYNE

-20 AEDELNIN
+20 AEEELNTN
-28 EINKPLEMLDFK
+28 EINEPLERLDFK
-40 SFDNNKDLL
+40 SFDSNKELL

-63 VAYFRDFKE
+63 VAYFRDFKGS
-72 NKKEFYAFYQKH
+72 KKEFYAFYQER
-84 YSFAHCDFA
+84 YSFAHCDFTH
-93 KKKLNPLL
+93 KKLNPLL
-101 KSHFKVENHCVSFE
+101 KSHFKVENQRVSFE

-141 LSVAIRMGLIPKK
+141 LSVAMGMSLIPKK

-159 SANEHLIKQFE
+159 SANENLIKQFE
-170 KEIEKYNRNKDY
+170 KEIEKYNRGKD
-182 FKQIDFKN
+182 FSKQIDFKN
-190 LKSVTNK
+190 LKSVTHK
-197 DFHHAPKNSFI
+197 DFHRAPKDSFI
-208 EKIALFYYR
+208 KQIALFYYR
-217 ADLMSDEESKENLL
+217 ADLMNDEESKENLL

-253 KTESKRQAIF
+253 KSESKRQAIF

-283 DLITAVYNLSVGEWV
+283 DLITSVYNLSVGEWV

-318 ELKDLNDREKEIAL
+318 DSKDLNDREKEIAL

-342 KRHQT
+342 KRYKT

-358 FTHSVNVKNSDAEIF
+358 FTHSVNVENSDAEIF
-373 FKTLARVI
+373 FKTLACVI

-386 SDFLKAKDDLL
+386 NDFLKAKEDLL
-397 EELKNPEFLFSDDK
+397 EEIKNPEFLFSANKDK
-411 DKGYKVN
+411 DYKVK
-418 VFKESLKSM
+418 VFKEGLKSM

-460 NTSDKVFCLIRIGDI
+460 NTSDKVFCLIKIGDI

-504 DKSSINILVGSRTFD
+504 DRSSINILVGSRTFE

-553 RIESVKNQR
+553 RIESLKNQR

-598 EAILKIQKESENKG
+598 EAILKIQKESENRG
-612 ENRGSWR
+612 ENRDSWR

-628 KHALFV
+628 KHDLFV
-634 PCYRKEQTNALKIS
+634 PCYRKEPTSILKL
-648 PSASFKMSEK
+648 PENASFKMSEK

-665 YFHLM
+665 YFNLM

-682 DPKDYTLLK
+682 NPKDYAMLK
-691 EMIQTAHFKKVPTW
+691 DMIQKV
-705 HYKDLDHMISEIK
+705 
-718 GKKGY
+718 
-723 TLLKDLIQ
+723 
-731 TAHFKKVSTW
+731 HFKKVSTW
-741 HYKDLDHMI
+741 HYKDLDYMI
-750 SEIKGKLYPNQKVPK
+750 AEIKGKLYPNQKVPK

-771 DSEKIVHF
+771 DNEKIVHF
-779 KRIKVRADKKEELI
+779 KRIKVKADKQEALI
-793 QTIQEV
+793 KTIQEV
-799 KEYAP
+799 KEHAP

-809 LRIKIAQGEIDPYD
+809 LIKKIAQGEIDPYD

-833 KVDEAELLKL
+833 KVDDAELLKL

-852 KAKNCDWLKHV
+852 KAKDCDWLKHV
-863 VKVESESDFLEE
+863 VKVKSEIDFLQE
-875 LLKIVETLQENY
+875 LQDQETTKTLQENY

-901 LFIPYFNNAAERK
+901 LFIPYINDATERR

-923 QKGGTQIICFIDPK
+923 QKSDTQIICFIDPK
-937 GSKHTDYE
+937 GITYADYE
-945 HKADAYQLFK
+945 HKADAYKLFK

-960 PKNDP
+960 PKNNP
-965 NLKIKV
+965 HFKIKV

-980 DVGERYRDD
+980 RVGDNYRDY
-989 WIKEGELKDFFLK
+989 WIQKGKLNDFFLT
-1002 QLA
+1002 LRD